1 MNTQD
6 NLNLDVEYL
15 EVVTCTY
22 SELSKIK
29 KPTNGR
35 LYHTSDT
42 NEFYFDW
49 NNKRHKLSVFTTD
62 KSESSDV
69 VKKSELGAW
78 LKENNYITN
87 LSLTDALVDVIG
99 SPIENIITKQ
109 ALENYSKNYL
119 LTKEE
124 LNLLNKPLNL
134 IEDIKTLKGTNETL
148 FSYCE
153 GLANKINEVRTIAN
167 DKISSGELDT
177 RLNDYIKKSLA
188 DSLYLSKD
196 AAGELYI
203 DEEEFVEKLKGYVT
217 NEQLTKSLK
226 PYQKVSE
233 ADLKYAT
240 KSDSDNKYLQKSV
253 ASKTYATKSEVSNTY
268 ETKEGVDEK
277 LSGYVKQEDTA
288 DFAKKSDV
296 ESSYVRKEELGKYET
311 KSNAGNRLSTF
322 AKMDWVNEYFTQK
335 TDLKRILND
344 YATKEYVANQLSIYT
359 TNESVDDKI
368 SQTNR
373 QIIDTNN
380 KFANYATK
388 SQLQSVIDTIPS
400 KGEISS
406 TYVTKDELNTRISN
420 LESYSN
426 VDEKLK
432 GYVTKEELNGKETSI
447 KNEIVGVKNKLSDY
461 ATKSQLQTKL
471 EKYITKSVADS
482 TYLTTQKL
490 NDRLSDYE
498 KSSDVDAKLNGL
510 ATKEYVDDKIS
521 GVSGEIVGVK
531 NKLSDYV
538 TKSQLQTKLEGYITK
553 SESKSSFVTP
563 QVLNDK
569 LSVYEKT
576 SDVDEKLNE
585 YTKNEEFARR
595 LKEYLTKTQISDTY
609 VSKGS
614 LKDYVKKSDVDFET
628 FAKKIWVDEYYMK
641 KFKLS
646 DYLKADDIFEIFL
659 QKSVADEVYLKKND
673 AEKTYAKIVDIIGL
687 ATSDAVTREE
697 SKVFAKKVW
706 VDEYFVRKGQIDGIQ
721 NATVLSRE
729 FETES
734 DLKNS
739 EKNIKQGFYYLT
751 SDQVLMVAIDDG
763 NGGKMFINITNLEA
777 GFALYFGGDDVNW

>member
-22 SELSKIK
+22 SELCKIK

-78 LKENNYITN
+78 LKKNNYITN
-87 LSLTDALVDVIG
+87 LSLTDALIDVIG

-124 LNLLNKPLNL
+124 LNLLNEPLNL
-134 IEDIKTLKGTNETL
+134 INEIESLKSTDKTL
-148 FSYCE
+148 FSFCE
-153 GLANKINEVRTIAN
+153 RLANQVNEIRSIAN

-177 RLNDYIKKSLA
+177 KLGEYVKKSLA
-188 DSLYLSKD
+188 DSIYLSKED
-196 AAGELYI
+196 AGQLYI

-217 NEQLTKSLK
+217 DKQLTESLK
-226 PYQKVSE
+226 PYQKKSE
-233 ADLKYAT
+233 ADSKYAT
-240 KSDSDNKYLQKSV
+240 KSDSDNKYLQKSA

-268 ETKEGVDEK
+268 ETKKGVDEK

-288 DFAKKSDV
+288 NFAKKSDV
-296 ESSYVRKEELGKYET
+296 ESSYVKKEELSKYET
-311 KSNAGNRLSTF
+311 KSGADDKLTPF
-322 AKMDWVNEYFTQK
+322 AKKVWVNQYFTQK

-344 YATKEYVANQLSIYT
+344 YATKEYIVNQLSTYA
-359 TNESVDDKI
+359 TNKSVDDKI
-368 SQTNR
+368 AQTNR
-373 QIIDTNN
+373 EIIDIEN
-380 KFANYATK
+380 KFAKYVTK
-388 SQLQSVIDTIPS
+388 SQLDS
-400 KGEISS
+400 KVAGF
-406 TYVTKDELNTRISN
+406 VTKN
-420 LESYSN
+420 Y
-426 VDEKLK
+426 
-432 GYVTKEELNGKETSI
+432 
-447 KNEIVGVKNKLSDY
+447 
-461 ATKSQLQTKL
+461 
-471 EKYITKSVADS
+471 ADS
-482 TYLTTQKL
+482 TYLTTKKL
-490 NDRLSDYE
+490 NDR
-498 KSSDVDAKLNGL
+498 
-510 ATKEYVDDKIS
+510 
-521 GVSGEIVGVK
+521 
-531 NKLSDYV
+531 
-538 TKSQLQTKLEGYITK
+538 
-553 SESKSSFVTP
+553 
-563 QVLNDK
+563 

-576 SDVDEKLNE
+576 SDVDDKLNE

-609 VSKGS
+609 VSKSS
-614 LKDYVKKSDVDFET
+614 LKDYVKKSDVDFEA

-659 QKSVADEVYLKKND
+659 QKSMADEVYLKKND

-687 ATSDAVTREE
+687 ATSDVVTREE
-697 SKVFAKKVW
+697 SKAFAKKVW
-706 VDEYFVRKGQIDGIQ
+706 VDEYYMRKGQIEGIK
-721 NATVLSRE
+721 NAMVLSQE
-729 FETES
+729 FETER
-734 DLKNS
+734 DLRNS
-739 EKNIKQGFYYLT
+739 ERNIQQGFYYLT
-751 SDQVLMVAIDDG
+751 KDKILMVAIDDG
-763 NGGKMFINITNLEA
+763 NGGKIFVDVTNLET
-777 GFALYFGGDDVNW
+777 GLFLYFGGDDVNW

>member
-22 SELSKIK
+22 SELCKIK

-78 LKENNYITN
+78 LKKNNYITN
-87 LSLTDALVDVIG
+87 LSLTDALIDVIG

-134 IEDIKTLKGTNETL
+134 INEIESLKSTDKTL
-148 FSYCE
+148 FSFCE
-153 GLANKINEVRTIAN
+153 RLANQVNEIRSIAN

-177 RLNDYIKKSLA
+177 KLGEYVKKSLA
-188 DSLYLSKD
+188 DSIYLSKED
-196 AAGELYI
+196 AGQLYI

-217 NEQLTKSLK
+217 DKQLTESLK
-226 PYQKVSE
+226 PYQKKSE
-233 ADLKYAT
+233 ADSKYVT
-240 KSDSDNKYLQKSV
+240 KSDLDNKYLQKSA

-288 DFAKKSDV
+288 NFAKKSDV
-296 ESSYVRKEELGKYET
+296 ESSYVKKEELSKYET
-311 KSNAGNRLSTF
+311 KSGVDNKLTPF
-322 AKMDWVNEYFTQK
+322 AKKVWVNEYFTQK

-344 YATKEYVANQLSIYT
+344 YATKEYIVNQLSTYA
-359 TNESVDDKI
+359 TNKSVDDKI
-368 SQTNR
+368 AQTNR
-373 QIIDTNN
+373 EIIDIEN
-380 KFANYATK
+380 KFAKYVTK
-388 SQLQSVIDTIPS
+388 SQLDS
-400 KGEISS
+400 KVAGF
-406 TYVTKDELNTRISN
+406 
-420 LESYSN
+420 
-426 VDEKLK
+426 
-432 GYVTKEELNGKETSI
+432 
-447 KNEIVGVKNKLSDY
+447 
-461 ATKSQLQTKL
+461 
-471 EKYITKSVADS
+471 ITKSYADS
-482 TYLTTQKL
+482 TYLTTKKL
-490 NDRLSDYE
+490 NDR
-498 KSSDVDAKLNGL
+498 
-510 ATKEYVDDKIS
+510 
-521 GVSGEIVGVK
+521 
-531 NKLSDYV
+531 
-538 TKSQLQTKLEGYITK
+538 
-553 SESKSSFVTP
+553 
-563 QVLNDK
+563 

-576 SDVDEKLNE
+576 SDVDDKLNE

-609 VSKGS
+609 VSKSS
-614 LKDYVKKSDVDFET
+614 LKDYVKKSDVDFEA

-659 QKSVADEVYLKKND
+659 QKSMADEVYLKKND

-687 ATSDAVTREE
+687 ATSDVVTREE
-697 SKVFAKKVW
+697 SKAFAKKVW
-706 VDEYFVRKGQIDGIQ
+706 VDEYYMRKGQIEGIK
-721 NATVLSRE
+721 NAMVLSQE
-729 FETES
+729 FETEK
-734 DLKNS
+734 DLRNS
-739 EKNIKQGFYYLT
+739 ERNIQQGFYYLT
-751 SDQVLMVAIDDG
+751 KDKILMVAIDDG
-763 NGGKMFINITNLEA
+763 NGGKIFVDVTNLET
-777 GFALYFGGDDVNW
+777 GLFLYFGGDDVNW

>member
-22 SELSKIK
+22 SELCKIK

-78 LKENNYITN
+78 LKKNNYITN
-87 LSLTDALVDVIG
+87 LSLTDALIDVIG

-124 LNLLNKPLNL
+124 LNLLNEPLNL
-134 IEDIKTLKGTNETL
+134 INEIESLKSTDKTL
-148 FSYCE
+148 FSFCE
-153 GLANKINEVRTIAN
+153 RLANQVNEIRSIAN

-177 RLNDYIKKSLA
+177 KLGEYVKKSLA
-188 DSLYLSKD
+188 DSIYLSKED
-196 AAGELYI
+196 AGQLYI

-217 NEQLTKSLK
+217 NEQLTESLK
-226 PYQKVSE
+226 PYQKKSE
-233 ADLKYAT
+233 ADSKYAT

-268 ETKEGVDEK
+268 ETKKGVDEK

-288 DFAKKSDV
+288 NFVKKSDV
-296 ESSYVRKEELGKYET
+296 ESSYVKKEELSKYET
-311 KSNAGNRLSTF
+311 KSGADDKLTPF
-322 AKMDWVNEYFTQK
+322 AKKVWVNQYFTQK

-344 YATKEYVANQLSIYT
+344 YATKEYIVNQLSTYA
-359 TNESVDDKI
+359 TNKSVDDKI
-368 SQTNR
+368 AQTNR
-373 QIIDTNN
+373 EIIDIEN
-380 KFANYATK
+380 KFAKYVTK
-388 SQLQSVIDTIPS
+388 SQLDS
-400 KGEISS
+400 KVAGF
-406 TYVTKDELNTRISN
+406 VTK
-420 LESYSN
+420 SY
-426 VDEKLK
+426 
-432 GYVTKEELNGKETSI
+432 
-447 KNEIVGVKNKLSDY
+447 
-461 ATKSQLQTKL
+461 
-471 EKYITKSVADS
+471 ADS
-482 TYLTTQKL
+482 TYLTTKKL
-490 NDRLSDYE
+490 NDR
-498 KSSDVDAKLNGL
+498 
-510 ATKEYVDDKIS
+510 
-521 GVSGEIVGVK
+521 
-531 NKLSDYV
+531 
-538 TKSQLQTKLEGYITK
+538 
-553 SESKSSFVTP
+553 
-563 QVLNDK
+563 

-576 SDVDEKLNE
+576 SDVDDKLNE

-609 VSKGS
+609 VSKSS
-614 LKDYVKKSDVDFET
+614 LKDYVKKSDVDFEA
-628 FAKKIWVDEYYMK
+628 FAKKVWVDEYYMK

-659 QKSVADEVYLKKND
+659 QKSMADEVYLKKND

-687 ATSDAVTREE
+687 AKNDVITREE
-697 SKVFAKKVW
+697 SKAFAKKVW
-706 VDEYFVRKGQIDGIQ
+706 VDEYYMRKGQIEGIK
-721 NATVLSRE
+721 NAMVLSQE
-729 FETES
+729 FETER
-734 DLKNS
+734 DLRNS
-739 EKNIKQGFYYLT
+739 ERNIQQGFYYLT
-751 SDQVLMVAIDDG
+751 KDKILMVAIDDG
-763 NGGKMFINITNLEA
+763 NGGKIFVDVTNLET
-777 GFALYFGGDDVNW
+777 GLFLYFGGDDVNW

>member
-22 SELSKIK
+22 SELCKIK

-78 LKENNYITN
+78 LKKNNYITN
-87 LSLTDALVDVIG
+87 LSLTDALIDVIG

-134 IEDIKTLKGTNETL
+134 IEDIESLKSTDKTL
-148 FSYCE
+148 FSYYE
-153 GLANKINEVRTIAN
+153 GLANQVNEVRTIAN

-177 RLNDYIKKSLA
+177 KLGEYVKKSLA
-188 DSLYLSKD
+188 DSIYLSKED
-196 AAGELYI
+196 AGQLYI

-217 NEQLTKSLK
+217 DKQLTESLK
-226 PYQKVSE
+226 PYQKKSE
-233 ADLKYAT
+233 ADSKYAT

-268 ETKEGVDEK
+268 ETKEGVDKK

-296 ESSYVRKEELGKYET
+296 ESSYVKKEELSKYET
-311 KSNAGNRLSTF
+311 KSGADNKLTPF
-322 AKMDWVNEYFTQK
+322 AKKVWVNDYFTQK

-344 YATKEYVANQLSIYT
+344 YATKEYIVNQLSTYA
-359 TNESVDDKI
+359 TNKSVDDKI
-368 SQTNR
+368 AQTNR
-373 QIIDTNN
+373 EIIDIEN
-380 KFANYATK
+380 KFAKYVTK
-388 SQLQSVIDTIPS
+388 SQLDS
-400 KGEISS
+400 KVAGF
-406 TYVTKDELNTRISN
+406 VTK
-420 LESYSN
+420 SY
-426 VDEKLK
+426 
-432 GYVTKEELNGKETSI
+432 
-447 KNEIVGVKNKLSDY
+447 
-461 ATKSQLQTKL
+461 
-471 EKYITKSVADS
+471 ADS
-482 TYLTTQKL
+482 TYLTTKKL
-490 NDRLSDYE
+490 NDR
-498 KSSDVDAKLNGL
+498 
-510 ATKEYVDDKIS
+510 
-521 GVSGEIVGVK
+521 
-531 NKLSDYV
+531 
-538 TKSQLQTKLEGYITK
+538 
-553 SESKSSFVTP
+553 
-563 QVLNDK
+563 

-576 SDVDEKLNE
+576 SDVDDKLNE

-609 VSKGS
+609 VSKSS
-614 LKDYVKKSDVDFET
+614 LKDYVKKSDVDFEA

-659 QKSVADEVYLKKND
+659 QKSMADEVYLKKND

-687 ATSDAVTREE
+687 AKNDVITREE
-697 SKVFAKKVW
+697 SKAFAKKVW
-706 VDEYFVRKGQIDGIQ
+706 VDEYYMRKGQIEGIK
-721 NATVLSRE
+721 NAMVLSQE
-729 FETES
+729 FETER
-734 DLKNS
+734 DLRNS
-739 EKNIKQGFYYLT
+739 ERNIQQGFYYLT
-751 SDQVLMVAIDDG
+751 KDKILMVAIDDG
-763 NGGKMFINITNLEA
+763 NGGKIFVDVTNLET
-777 GFALYFGGDDVNW
+777 GLVLYFGGDDVNW

>member
-22 SELSKIK
+22 SELCKIK

-78 LKENNYITN
+78 LKKNNYITN
-87 LSLTDALVDVIG
+87 LSLTDALIDVIG

-124 LNLLNKPLNL
+124 LNLLNEPLNL
-134 IEDIKTLKGTNETL
+134 INEIKSTDKTL

-153 GLANKINEVRTIAN
+153 GLANKINEVRSIAN
-167 DKISSGELDT
+167 DKISSGKLDT
-177 RLNDYIKKSLA
+177 KLGEYVKKSLA
-188 DSLYLSKD
+188 DSIYLSKED
-196 AAGELYI
+196 AGQLYI

-217 NEQLTKSLK
+217 NEQLTESLK
-226 PYQKVSE
+226 PYQKKSE
-233 ADLKYAT
+233 ADSKYAT

-296 ESSYVRKEELGKYET
+296 ESSYVKKEELSKYET
-311 KSNAGNRLSTF
+311 KSGADDKLTPF
-322 AKMDWVNEYFTQK
+322 AKKVWVNQYFTQK

-344 YATKEYVANQLSIYT
+344 YATKEYIVNQLSTYA
-359 TNESVDDKI
+359 TNKSVDDKI
-368 SQTNR
+368 AQTNR
-373 QIIDTNN
+373 GIIDIEN
-380 KFANYATK
+380 KFAKYVTK
-388 SQLQSVIDTIPS
+388 SQLDS
-400 KGEISS
+400 KVAGF
-406 TYVTKDELNTRISN
+406 VTK
-420 LESYSN
+420 
-426 VDEKLK
+426 
-432 GYVTKEELNGKETSI
+432 
-447 KNEIVGVKNKLSDY
+447 SD
-461 ATKSQLQTKL
+461 
-471 EKYITKSVADS
+471 ADS
-482 TYLTTQKL
+482 TYLTTKKL
-490 NDRLSDYE
+490 NDR
-498 KSSDVDAKLNGL
+498 
-510 ATKEYVDDKIS
+510 
-521 GVSGEIVGVK
+521 
-531 NKLSDYV
+531 
-538 TKSQLQTKLEGYITK
+538 
-553 SESKSSFVTP
+553 
-563 QVLNDK
+563 

-576 SDVDEKLNE
+576 SDVDDKLNE

-609 VSKGS
+609 VSKSS
-614 LKDYVKKSDVDFET
+614 LKDYVKKSDVDFEA
-628 FAKKIWVDEYYMK
+628 FAKKLWVDEYYMK

-659 QKSVADEVYLKKND
+659 QKSMADEVYLKKND

-687 ATSDAVTREE
+687 ATSDAITREE
-697 SKVFAKKVW
+697 SKAFAKKIW
-706 VDEYFVRKGQIDGIQ
+706 VDEYYMRKGQIEGIK
-721 NATVLSRE
+721 NAMVLSQE
-729 FETES
+729 FETER
-734 DLKNS
+734 DLRNS
-739 EKNIKQGFYYLT
+739 ERNIQQGFYYLT
-751 SDQVLMVAIDDG
+751 KDKILMVAIDDG
-763 NGGKMFINITNLEA
+763 NGGKIFVDVTNLET
-777 GFALYFGGDDVNW
+777 GLVLYFGGDDVNW

>member
-22 SELSKIK
+22 SELCKIK

-78 LKENNYITN
+78 LKKNNYITN
-87 LSLTDALVDVIG
+87 LSLTDALIDVIG

-124 LNLLNKPLNL
+124 LNLLNEPLNL
-134 IEDIKTLKGTNETL
+134 INEIESLKSTDKTL
-148 FSYCE
+148 FSFCE
-153 GLANKINEVRTIAN
+153 RLANQVNEIRSIAN

-177 RLNDYIKKSLA
+177 KLGEYVKKSLA
-188 DSLYLSKD
+188 DSIYLSKED
-196 AAGELYI
+196 AGQLYI

-217 NEQLTKSLK
+217 DKQLTESLK
-226 PYQKVSE
+226 PYQKKSE
-233 ADLKYAT
+233 ADSKYAT

-296 ESSYVRKEELGKYET
+296 ESSYVKKEELSKYET
-311 KSNAGNRLSTF
+311 KSGADDKLTPF
-322 AKMDWVNEYFTQK
+322 AKKVWVNEYFTQK

-344 YATKEYVANQLSIYT
+344 YATKEYIVNQLSTYA
-359 TNESVDDKI
+359 TNKSVDDKI
-368 SQTNR
+368 AQTNR
-373 QIIDTNN
+373 EIIDIEN
-380 KFANYATK
+380 KFAKYVTK
-388 SQLQSVIDTIPS
+388 SQLDS
-400 KGEISS
+400 KVAGF
-406 TYVTKDELNTRISN
+406 VTK
-420 LESYSN
+420 SY
-426 VDEKLK
+426 
-432 GYVTKEELNGKETSI
+432 
-447 KNEIVGVKNKLSDY
+447 
-461 ATKSQLQTKL
+461 
-471 EKYITKSVADS
+471 ADS
-482 TYLTTQKL
+482 TYLTTKKL
-490 NDRLSDYE
+490 NDR
-498 KSSDVDAKLNGL
+498 
-510 ATKEYVDDKIS
+510 
-521 GVSGEIVGVK
+521 
-531 NKLSDYV
+531 
-538 TKSQLQTKLEGYITK
+538 
-553 SESKSSFVTP
+553 
-563 QVLNDK
+563 

-576 SDVDEKLNE
+576 SDVDDKLNE

-609 VSKGS
+609 VSKSS
-614 LKDYVKKSDVDFET
+614 LKDYVKKSDVDFEA

-659 QKSVADEVYLKKND
+659 QKSMADEVYLKKND

-687 ATSDAVTREE
+687 ATSDVVTREE
-697 SKVFAKKVW
+697 SKAFAKKVW
-706 VDEYFVRKGQIDGIQ
+706 VDEYYMRKGQIEGIK
-721 NATVLSRE
+721 NAMVLSQE
-729 FETES
+729 FETER
-734 DLKNS
+734 DLRNS
-739 EKNIKQGFYYLT
+739 ERNIQQGFYYLT
-751 SDQVLMVAIDDG
+751 KDKILMVAIDDG
-763 NGGKMFINITNLEA
+763 NGGKIFVDVTNLET
-777 GFALYFGGDDVNW
+777 GLFLYFGGDDVNW

>member
-22 SELSKIK
+22 SELCKIK

-78 LKENNYITN
+78 LKKNNYITN
-87 LSLTDALVDVIG
+87 LSLTDALIDVIG

-124 LNLLNKPLNL
+124 LNLLNEPLNL
-134 IEDIKTLKGTNETL
+134 INEIESLKSTDKTL
-148 FSYCE
+148 FSFCE
-153 GLANKINEVRTIAN
+153 RLANQVNEIRSIAN

-177 RLNDYIKKSLA
+177 KLGEYVKKSLA
-188 DSLYLSKD
+188 DSIYLSKED
-196 AAGELYI
+196 AGQLYI

-217 NEQLTKSLK
+217 NEQLTESLK
-226 PYQKVSE
+226 PYQKKSE
-233 ADLKYAT
+233 ADSKYAT

-296 ESSYVRKEELGKYET
+296 ESSYVKKEELSKYET
-311 KSNAGNRLSTF
+311 KSGADDKLTPF
-322 AKMDWVNEYFTQK
+322 AKKVWVNQYFTQK

-344 YATKEYVANQLSIYT
+344 YATKEYIVNQLSTYA
-359 TNESVDDKI
+359 TNKSVDDKI
-368 SQTNR
+368 AQTNR
-373 QIIDTNN
+373 EIINIEN
-380 KFANYATK
+380 KFAKYVTK
-388 SQLQSVIDTIPS
+388 SQLDS
-400 KGEISS
+400 KVAGF
-406 TYVTKDELNTRISN
+406 VTK
-420 LESYSN
+420 
-426 VDEKLK
+426 
-432 GYVTKEELNGKETSI
+432 
-447 KNEIVGVKNKLSDY
+447 SD
-461 ATKSQLQTKL
+461 
-471 EKYITKSVADS
+471 ADS
-482 TYLTTQKL
+482 TYLTTKKL
-490 NDRLSDYE
+490 NDR
-498 KSSDVDAKLNGL
+498 
-510 ATKEYVDDKIS
+510 
-521 GVSGEIVGVK
+521 
-531 NKLSDYV
+531 
-538 TKSQLQTKLEGYITK
+538 
-553 SESKSSFVTP
+553 
-563 QVLNDK
+563 

-576 SDVDEKLNE
+576 SDVDDKLNE

-609 VSKGS
+609 VSKSS
-614 LKDYVKKSDVDFET
+614 LKDYVKKSDVDFEA

-659 QKSVADEVYLKKND
+659 QKSMADEVYLKKND

-687 ATSDAVTREE
+687 AKNDVITREE
-697 SKVFAKKVW
+697 SKAFAKKVW
-706 VDEYFVRKGQIDGIQ
+706 VDEYYMRKGQIEGIK
-721 NATVLSRE
+721 NAMVLSQE
-729 FETES
+729 FETER
-734 DLKNS
+734 DLRNS
-739 EKNIKQGFYYLT
+739 ERNIQQGFYYLT
-751 SDQVLMVAIDDG
+751 KDKILMVAIDDG
-763 NGGKMFINITNLEA
+763 NGGKIFVDVTNLET
-777 GFALYFGGDDVNW
+777 GLVLYFGGDDVNW

>member
-22 SELSKIK
+22 SELCKIK

-78 LKENNYITN
+78 LKKNNYITN
-87 LSLTDALVDVIG
+87 LSLTDALIDVIG

-124 LNLLNKPLNL
+124 LNLLNEPLNL
-134 IEDIKTLKGTNETL
+134 INEIESLKSTDKTL
-148 FSYCE
+148 FSFCE
-153 GLANKINEVRTIAN
+153 RLANQVNEIRSIAN

-177 RLNDYIKKSLA
+177 KLGEYVKKSLA
-188 DSLYLSKD
+188 DSIYLSKED
-196 AAGELYI
+196 AGQLYI

-217 NEQLTKSLK
+217 NEQLTESLK
-226 PYQKVSE
+226 PYQKKSE
-233 ADLKYAT
+233 ADSKYAT

-268 ETKEGVDEK
+268 ETKKGVDEK

-288 DFAKKSDV
+288 NFAKKSDV
-296 ESSYVRKEELGKYET
+296 ESSYVKKEELSKYET
-311 KSNAGNRLSTF
+311 KSGADNKLTPF
-322 AKMDWVNEYFTQK
+322 AKKVWVNQYFTQK

-344 YATKEYVANQLSIYT
+344 YATKEYIVNQLSTYA
-359 TNESVDDKI
+359 TNKSVDDKI
-368 SQTNR
+368 AQTNR
-373 QIIDTNN
+373 EIIDIEN
-380 KFANYATK
+380 KFAKYVTK
-388 SQLQSVIDTIPS
+388 SQLDS
-400 KGEISS
+400 KVAGF
-406 TYVTKDELNTRISN
+406 VTK
-420 LESYSN
+420 SY
-426 VDEKLK
+426 
-432 GYVTKEELNGKETSI
+432 
-447 KNEIVGVKNKLSDY
+447 
-461 ATKSQLQTKL
+461 
-471 EKYITKSVADS
+471 ADS
-482 TYLTTQKL
+482 TYLTTKKL
-490 NDRLSDYE
+490 NDR
-498 KSSDVDAKLNGL
+498 
-510 ATKEYVDDKIS
+510 
-521 GVSGEIVGVK
+521 
-531 NKLSDYV
+531 
-538 TKSQLQTKLEGYITK
+538 
-553 SESKSSFVTP
+553 
-563 QVLNDK
+563 

-576 SDVDEKLNE
+576 SDVDDKLNE

-609 VSKGS
+609 VSKSS
-614 LKDYVKKSDVDFET
+614 LKDYVKKSDVDFEA
-628 FAKKIWVDEYYMK
+628 FAKKVWVDEYYMK

-659 QKSVADEVYLKKND
+659 QKSMADEVYLKKND

-687 ATSDAVTREE
+687 AKNDVITREE
-697 SKVFAKKVW
+697 SKAFAKKVW
-706 VDEYFVRKGQIDGIQ
+706 VDEYYMRKGQIEGIK
-721 NATVLSRE
+721 NAMVLSQE
-729 FETES
+729 FETER
-734 DLKNS
+734 DLRNS
-739 EKNIKQGFYYLT
+739 ERNIQQGFYYLT
-751 SDQVLMVAIDDG
+751 KDKILMVAIDDG
-763 NGGKMFINITNLEA
+763 NGGKIFVDVTNLET
-777 GFALYFGGDDVNW
+777 GLVLYFGGDDVNW

>member
-22 SELSKIK
+22 SELCKIK

-78 LKENNYITN
+78 LKKNNYITN
-87 LSLTDALVDVIG
+87 LSLTDALIDVIG

-124 LNLLNKPLNL
+124 LNLLNEPLNL
-134 IEDIKTLKGTNETL
+134 INEIESLKSTDKTL
-148 FSYCE
+148 FSFCE
-153 GLANKINEVRTIAN
+153 RLANQVNEIRSIAN

-177 RLNDYIKKSLA
+177 KLGEYVKKSLA
-188 DSLYLSKD
+188 DSIYLSKED
-196 AAGELYI
+196 AGQLYI
-203 DEEEFVEKLKGYVT
+203 DEKEFVEKLKGYVT
-217 NEQLTKSLK
+217 DKQLTESLK
-226 PYQKVSE
+226 PYQKKSE
-233 ADLKYAT
+233 ADSKYVT
-240 KSDSDNKYLQKSV
+240 KSDLDNKYLQKSA

-288 DFAKKSDV
+288 NFAKKSDV
-296 ESSYVRKEELGKYET
+296 ESSYVKKEELSKYET
-311 KSNAGNRLSTF
+311 KSGADDKLTPF
-322 AKMDWVNEYFTQK
+322 AKKVWVNQYFTQK

-344 YATKEYVANQLSIYT
+344 YATKEYIVNQLSTYA
-359 TNESVDDKI
+359 TNKSVDDKI
-368 SQTNR
+368 AQTNR
-373 QIIDTNN
+373 EIIDIEN
-380 KFANYATK
+380 KFAKYVTK
-388 SQLQSVIDTIPS
+388 SQLDS
-400 KGEISS
+400 KVAGF
-406 TYVTKDELNTRISN
+406 VTK
-420 LESYSN
+420 SY
-426 VDEKLK
+426 
-432 GYVTKEELNGKETSI
+432 
-447 KNEIVGVKNKLSDY
+447 
-461 ATKSQLQTKL
+461 
-471 EKYITKSVADS
+471 ADS
-482 TYLTTQKL
+482 TYLTTKKL
-490 NDRLSDYE
+490 NDR
-498 KSSDVDAKLNGL
+498 
-510 ATKEYVDDKIS
+510 
-521 GVSGEIVGVK
+521 
-531 NKLSDYV
+531 
-538 TKSQLQTKLEGYITK
+538 
-553 SESKSSFVTP
+553 
-563 QVLNDK
+563 

-576 SDVDEKLNE
+576 SDVDDKLNE

-609 VSKGS
+609 VSKSS
-614 LKDYVKKSDVDFET
+614 LKDYVKKSDVDFEA

-659 QKSVADEVYLKKND
+659 QKSMADEVYLKKND

-687 ATSDAVTREE
+687 ATSDVVTREE
-697 SKVFAKKVW
+697 SKAFAKKVW
-706 VDEYFVRKGQIDGIQ
+706 VDEYYMRKGQIEGIK
-721 NATVLSRE
+721 NAMVLSQE
-729 FETES
+729 FETER
-734 DLKNS
+734 DLRNS
-739 EKNIKQGFYYLT
+739 ERNIQQGFYYLT
-751 SDQVLMVAIDDG
+751 KDKILMVAIDDG
-763 NGGKMFINITNLEA
+763 NGGKIFVDVTNLET
-777 GFALYFGGDDVNW
+777 GLVLYFGGDDVNW

>member
-22 SELSKIK
+22 SELCKIK

-78 LKENNYITN
+78 LKKNNYITN
-87 LSLTDALVDVIG
+87 LSLTDALIDVIG

-124 LNLLNKPLNL
+124 LNLLNEPLNL
-134 IEDIKTLKGTNETL
+134 INEIESLKSTDKTL
-148 FSYCE
+148 FSFCE
-153 GLANKINEVRTIAN
+153 RLANQVNEIRSIAN

-177 RLNDYIKKSLA
+177 KLGEYVKKSLA
-188 DSLYLSKD
+188 DSIYLSKED
-196 AAGELYI
+196 AGQLYI

-217 NEQLTKSLK
+217 DKQLTESLK
-226 PYQKVSE
+226 PYQKKSE
-233 ADLKYAT
+233 ADSKYAT
-240 KSDSDNKYLQKSV
+240 KSDSDNKYLQKSA

-288 DFAKKSDV
+288 NFAKKSDV
-296 ESSYVRKEELGKYET
+296 ESSYVKKEELSKYET
-311 KSNAGNRLSTF
+311 KSGADYKLTPF
-322 AKMDWVNEYFTQK
+322 AKKVWVNEYFTQK

-344 YATKEYVANQLSIYT
+344 YATKEYIVNQLSTYA
-359 TNESVDDKI
+359 TNKSVDDKI
-368 SQTNR
+368 AQTNR
-373 QIIDTNN
+373 EIIDIEN
-380 KFANYATK
+380 KFAKYVTK
-388 SQLQSVIDTIPS
+388 SQLDS
-400 KGEISS
+400 KVAGF
-406 TYVTKDELNTRISN
+406 VTK
-420 LESYSN
+420 SY
-426 VDEKLK
+426 
-432 GYVTKEELNGKETSI
+432 
-447 KNEIVGVKNKLSDY
+447 
-461 ATKSQLQTKL
+461 
-471 EKYITKSVADS
+471 ADS
-482 TYLTTQKL
+482 TYLTTKKL
-490 NDRLSDYE
+490 NDR
-498 KSSDVDAKLNGL
+498 
-510 ATKEYVDDKIS
+510 
-521 GVSGEIVGVK
+521 
-531 NKLSDYV
+531 
-538 TKSQLQTKLEGYITK
+538 
-553 SESKSSFVTP
+553 
-563 QVLNDK
+563 

-576 SDVDEKLNE
+576 SDVDDKLNE

-609 VSKGS
+609 VSKSS
-614 LKDYVKKSDVDFET
+614 LKDYVKKSDVDFEA

-659 QKSVADEVYLKKND
+659 QKSMADEVYLKKND

-687 ATSDAVTREE
+687 ATSDVVTREE
-697 SKVFAKKVW
+697 SKAFAKKVW
-706 VDEYFVRKGQIDGIQ
+706 VDEYYMRKGQIEGIK
-721 NATVLSRE
+721 NAMVLSQE
-729 FETES
+729 FETER
-734 DLKNS
+734 DLRNS
-739 EKNIKQGFYYLT
+739 ERNIQQGFYYLT
-751 SDQVLMVAIDDG
+751 KDKILMVAIDDG
-763 NGGKMFINITNLEA
+763 NGGKIFVDVTNLET
-777 GFALYFGGDDVNW
+777 GLFLYFGGDDVNW

>member
-22 SELSKIK
+22 SELCKIK

-78 LKENNYITN
+78 LKKNNYITN
-87 LSLTDALVDVIG
+87 LSLTDALIDVIG

-124 LNLLNKPLNL
+124 LNLLNEPLNL
-134 IEDIKTLKGTNETL
+134 INEIESLKSTDKTL
-148 FSYCE
+148 FSFCE
-153 GLANKINEVRTIAN
+153 RLANQVNEIRSIAN

-177 RLNDYIKKSLA
+177 KLGEYVKKSLA
-188 DSLYLSKD
+188 DSIYLSKED
-196 AAGELYI
+196 AGQLYI

-217 NEQLTKSLK
+217 DKQLTESLK
-226 PYQKVSE
+226 PYQKKSE
-233 ADLKYAT
+233 ADSKYVT
-240 KSDSDNKYLQKSV
+240 KSDLDNKYLQKSA

-296 ESSYVRKEELGKYET
+296 ESSYVKKEELSKYET
-311 KSNAGNRLSTF
+311 KSGVDNKLTPF
-322 AKMDWVNEYFTQK
+322 AKKVWVNEYFTQK

-344 YATKEYVANQLSIYT
+344 YATKEYIVNQLSTYA
-359 TNESVDDKI
+359 TNKSVDDKI
-368 SQTNR
+368 AQTNR
-373 QIIDTNN
+373 EIIDIEN
-380 KFANYATK
+380 KFAKYVTK
-388 SQLQSVIDTIPS
+388 SQLDS
-400 KGEISS
+400 KVAGF
-406 TYVTKDELNTRISN
+406 VTK
-420 LESYSN
+420 SY
-426 VDEKLK
+426 
-432 GYVTKEELNGKETSI
+432 
-447 KNEIVGVKNKLSDY
+447 
-461 ATKSQLQTKL
+461 
-471 EKYITKSVADS
+471 ADS
-482 TYLTTQKL
+482 TYLTTKKL
-490 NDRLSDYE
+490 NDR
-498 KSSDVDAKLNGL
+498 
-510 ATKEYVDDKIS
+510 
-521 GVSGEIVGVK
+521 
-531 NKLSDYV
+531 
-538 TKSQLQTKLEGYITK
+538 
-553 SESKSSFVTP
+553 
-563 QVLNDK
+563 

-576 SDVDEKLNE
+576 SDVDDKLNE

-609 VSKGS
+609 VSKSS
-614 LKDYVKKSDVDFET
+614 LKDYVKKSDVDFEA

-659 QKSVADEVYLKKND
+659 QKSMADEVYLKKND

-687 ATSDAVTREE
+687 ATSDVVTREE
-697 SKVFAKKVW
+697 SKAFAKKVW
-706 VDEYFVRKGQIDGIQ
+706 VDEYYMRKGQIEGIK
-721 NATVLSRE
+721 NAMVLSQE
-729 FETES
+729 FETER
-734 DLKNS
+734 DLRNS
-739 EKNIKQGFYYLT
+739 ERNIQQGFYYLT
-751 SDQVLMVAIDDG
+751 KDKILMVAIDDG
-763 NGGKMFINITNLEA
+763 NGGKIFVDVTNLET
-777 GFALYFGGDDVNW
+777 GLFLYFGGDDVNW

>member
-22 SELSKIK
+22 SELCKIK

-78 LKENNYITN
+78 LKKNNYITN
-87 LSLTDALVDVIG
+87 LSLTDALIDVIG

-124 LNLLNKPLNL
+124 LNLLNEPLNL
-134 IEDIKTLKGTNETL
+134 INEIESLKSTDKTL
-148 FSYCE
+148 FSFCE
-153 GLANKINEVRTIAN
+153 RLANQVNEIRSIAN

-177 RLNDYIKKSLA
+177 KLGEYVKKSLA
-188 DSLYLSKD
+188 DSIYLSKED
-196 AAGELYI
+196 AGQLYI

-217 NEQLTKSLK
+217 DKQLTESLK
-226 PYQKVSE
+226 PYQKKSE
-233 ADLKYAT
+233 ADSKYAT
-240 KSDSDNKYLQKSV
+240 KSDLDNKYLQKSA

-268 ETKEGVDEK
+268 ETKKGVDEK

-288 DFAKKSDV
+288 NFAKKSDV
-296 ESSYVRKEELGKYET
+296 ESSYVKKEELSKYET
-311 KSNAGNRLSTF
+311 KSGADDKLTPF
-322 AKMDWVNEYFTQK
+322 AKKVWVNEYFTQK

-344 YATKEYVANQLSIYT
+344 YATKEYIVNQLSTYA
-359 TNESVDDKI
+359 TNKSVDDKI
-368 SQTNR
+368 AQTNR
-373 QIIDTNN
+373 EIIDIEN
-380 KFANYATK
+380 KFAKYVTK
-388 SQLQSVIDTIPS
+388 SQLDS
-400 KGEISS
+400 KVAGF
-406 TYVTKDELNTRISN
+406 VTK
-420 LESYSN
+420 SY
-426 VDEKLK
+426 
-432 GYVTKEELNGKETSI
+432 
-447 KNEIVGVKNKLSDY
+447 
-461 ATKSQLQTKL
+461 
-471 EKYITKSVADS
+471 ADS
-482 TYLTTQKL
+482 TYLTTKKL
-490 NDRLSDYE
+490 NDR
-498 KSSDVDAKLNGL
+498 
-510 ATKEYVDDKIS
+510 
-521 GVSGEIVGVK
+521 
-531 NKLSDYV
+531 
-538 TKSQLQTKLEGYITK
+538 
-553 SESKSSFVTP
+553 
-563 QVLNDK
+563 

-576 SDVDEKLNE
+576 SDVDDKLNE

-609 VSKGS
+609 VSKSS
-614 LKDYVKKSDVDFET
+614 LKDYVKKSDVDFEA

-659 QKSVADEVYLKKND
+659 QKSIADEVYLKKND

-687 ATSDAVTREE
+687 ATSDVVTREE
-697 SKVFAKKVW
+697 SKAFAKKVW
-706 VDEYFVRKGQIDGIQ
+706 VDEYYMRKGQIEGIK
-721 NATVLSRE
+721 NAMVLSQE
-729 FETES
+729 FETER
-734 DLKNS
+734 DLRNS
-739 EKNIKQGFYYLT
+739 ERNIQQGFYYLT
-751 SDQVLMVAIDDG
+751 KDKILMVAIDDG
-763 NGGKMFINITNLEA
+763 NGGKIFVDVTNLET
-777 GFALYFGGDDVNW
+777 GLFLYFGGDDVNW

>member
-22 SELSKIK
+22 SELCKIK

-62 KSESSDV
+62 KNESSDV

-78 LKENNYITN
+78 LKKNNYITN
-87 LSLTDALVDVIG
+87 LSLTDALIDVIG

-124 LNLLNKPLNL
+124 LNLLNEPLNL
-134 IEDIKTLKGTNETL
+134 INEIKSTDKTL

-167 DKISSGELDT
+167 DKISSGKLDT

-188 DSLYLSKD
+188 DSIYLSKED
-196 AAGELYI
+196 AGQLYI

-217 NEQLTKSLK
+217 NEQLTESLK
-226 PYQKVSE
+226 PYQKKSE
-233 ADLKYAT
+233 ADSKYAT

-296 ESSYVRKEELGKYET
+296 ESSYVKKEELSKYET
-311 KSNAGNRLSTF
+311 KSGADDKLTPF
-322 AKMDWVNEYFTQK
+322 AKKVWVNQYFTQK

-344 YATKEYVANQLSIYT
+344 YATKEYIVNQLSTYA
-359 TNESVDDKI
+359 TNKSVDDKI
-368 SQTNR
+368 AQTNR
-373 QIIDTNN
+373 EIIDIEN
-380 KFANYATK
+380 KFAKYVTK
-388 SQLQSVIDTIPS
+388 SQLDS
-400 KGEISS
+400 KVAGF
-406 TYVTKDELNTRISN
+406 VTK
-420 LESYSN
+420 SY
-426 VDEKLK
+426 
-432 GYVTKEELNGKETSI
+432 
-447 KNEIVGVKNKLSDY
+447 
-461 ATKSQLQTKL
+461 
-471 EKYITKSVADS
+471 ADS
-482 TYLTTQKL
+482 TYLTTKKL
-490 NDRLSDYE
+490 NDR
-498 KSSDVDAKLNGL
+498 
-510 ATKEYVDDKIS
+510 
-521 GVSGEIVGVK
+521 
-531 NKLSDYV
+531 
-538 TKSQLQTKLEGYITK
+538 
-553 SESKSSFVTP
+553 
-563 QVLNDK
+563 

-576 SDVDEKLNE
+576 SDVDDKLNE

-609 VSKGS
+609 VSKSS
-614 LKDYVKKSDVDFET
+614 LKDYVKKSDVDFEA

-659 QKSVADEVYLKKND
+659 QKSMADEVYLKKND

-687 ATSDAVTREE
+687 AKNDVITREE
-697 SKVFAKKVW
+697 SKAFAKKVW
-706 VDEYFVRKGQIDGIQ
+706 VDEYYMRKGQIEGIK
-721 NATVLSRE
+721 NAMVLSQE
-729 FETES
+729 FETER
-734 DLKNS
+734 DLRNS
-739 EKNIKQGFYYLT
+739 ERNIQQGFYYLT
-751 SDQVLMVAIDDG
+751 KDKILMVAIDDG
-763 NGGKMFINITNLEA
+763 NGGKIFVDVTNLET
-777 GFALYFGGDDVNW
+777 GLVLYFGGDDVNW

>member
-22 SELSKIK
+22 SELCKIK

-35 LYHTSDT
+35 LYYTSDT

-78 LKENNYITN
+78 LKKNNYITN
-87 LSLTDALVDVIG
+87 LSLTDALIDVIG

-124 LNLLNKPLNL
+124 LNLLNEPLNL
-134 IEDIKTLKGTNETL
+134 INEIESLKSTDKTL
-148 FSYCE
+148 FSFCE
-153 GLANKINEVRTIAN
+153 RLANQVNEIRSIAN

-177 RLNDYIKKSLA
+177 KLGEYVKKSLA
-188 DSLYLSKD
+188 DSIYLSKED
-196 AAGELYI
+196 AGQLYI

-217 NEQLTKSLK
+217 DKQLTESLK
-226 PYQKVSE
+226 PYQKKSE
-233 ADLKYAT
+233 ADSKYAT

-288 DFAKKSDV
+288 NFAKKSDV
-296 ESSYVRKEELGKYET
+296 ESSYVKKEELSKYET
-311 KSNAGNRLSTF
+311 KSGADDKLTPF
-322 AKMDWVNEYFTQK
+322 AKKVWVNEYFTQK

-344 YATKEYVANQLSIYT
+344 YATKEYIVNQLSTYA
-359 TNESVDDKI
+359 TNKSVDDKI
-368 SQTNR
+368 AQTNR
-373 QIIDTNN
+373 EIIDIEN
-380 KFANYATK
+380 KFAKYVTK
-388 SQLQSVIDTIPS
+388 SQLDS
-400 KGEISS
+400 KVAGF
-406 TYVTKDELNTRISN
+406 VTK
-420 LESYSN
+420 SY
-426 VDEKLK
+426 
-432 GYVTKEELNGKETSI
+432 
-447 KNEIVGVKNKLSDY
+447 
-461 ATKSQLQTKL
+461 
-471 EKYITKSVADS
+471 ADS
-482 TYLTTQKL
+482 TYLTTKKL
-490 NDRLSDYE
+490 NDR
-498 KSSDVDAKLNGL
+498 
-510 ATKEYVDDKIS
+510 
-521 GVSGEIVGVK
+521 
-531 NKLSDYV
+531 
-538 TKSQLQTKLEGYITK
+538 
-553 SESKSSFVTP
+553 
-563 QVLNDK
+563 

-576 SDVDEKLNE
+576 SDVDDKLNE

-609 VSKGS
+609 VSKSS
-614 LKDYVKKSDVDFET
+614 LKDYVKKSDADFEA

-659 QKSVADEVYLKKND
+659 QKSMADEVYLKKND

-687 ATSDAVTREE
+687 ATSDVVTREE
-697 SKVFAKKVW
+697 SKAFAKKIW
-706 VDEYFVRKGQIDGIQ
+706 VDEYYMRKGQIEGIK
-721 NATVLSRE
+721 NAMVLSQE
-729 FETES
+729 FETER
-734 DLKNS
+734 DLRNS
-739 EKNIKQGFYYLT
+739 ERNIQQGFYYLT
-751 SDQVLMVAIDDG
+751 KDKILMVAIDDG
-763 NGGKMFINITNLEA
+763 NGGKIFVDVTNLET
-777 GFALYFGGDDVNW
+777 GLFLYFGGDDVNW

>member
-22 SELSKIK
+22 SELCKIK

-78 LKENNYITN
+78 LKKNNYITN
-87 LSLTDALVDVIG
+87 LSLTDALIDVIG

-124 LNLLNKPLNL
+124 LNLLNEPLNL
-134 IEDIKTLKGTNETL
+134 INEIESLKSTDKTL
-148 FSYCE
+148 FSFCE
-153 GLANKINEVRTIAN
+153 RLANQVNEIRSIAN
-167 DKISSGELDT
+167 DKISSGELNT
-177 RLNDYIKKSLA
+177 KLGEYVKKSLA
-188 DSLYLSKD
+188 DSIYLSKED
-196 AAGELYI
+196 AGQLYI

-217 NEQLTKSLK
+217 DKQLTESLK
-226 PYQKVSE
+226 PYQKKSE
-233 ADLKYAT
+233 ADSKYVT
-240 KSDSDNKYLQKSV
+240 KSDLDNKYLQKSA

-288 DFAKKSDV
+288 NFAKKSDV
-296 ESSYVRKEELGKYET
+296 ESSYVKKEELSKYET
-311 KSNAGNRLSTF
+311 KSGVDYKLTPF
-322 AKMDWVNEYFTQK
+322 AKKVWVNEYFTQK

-344 YATKEYVANQLSIYT
+344 YATKEYIVNQLSTYA
-359 TNESVDDKI
+359 TNKSVDDKI
-368 SQTNR
+368 AQTNR
-373 QIIDTNN
+373 EIIDIEN
-380 KFANYATK
+380 KFAKYVTK
-388 SQLQSVIDTIPS
+388 SQLDS
-400 KGEISS
+400 KVAGF
-406 TYVTKDELNTRISN
+406 
-420 LESYSN
+420 
-426 VDEKLK
+426 
-432 GYVTKEELNGKETSI
+432 
-447 KNEIVGVKNKLSDY
+447 
-461 ATKSQLQTKL
+461 
-471 EKYITKSVADS
+471 ITKSYADS
-482 TYLTTQKL
+482 TYLTTKKL
-490 NDRLSDYE
+490 NDR
-498 KSSDVDAKLNGL
+498 
-510 ATKEYVDDKIS
+510 
-521 GVSGEIVGVK
+521 
-531 NKLSDYV
+531 
-538 TKSQLQTKLEGYITK
+538 
-553 SESKSSFVTP
+553 
-563 QVLNDK
+563 

-576 SDVDEKLNE
+576 SDVDDKLNE

-609 VSKGS
+609 VSKSS
-614 LKDYVKKSDVDFET
+614 LKDYVKKSDVDFEA

-659 QKSVADEVYLKKND
+659 QKSMADEVYLKKND

-687 ATSDAVTREE
+687 ATSDVVTREE
-697 SKVFAKKVW
+697 SKAFAKKVW
-706 VDEYFVRKGQIDGIQ
+706 VDEYYMRKGQIEGIK
-721 NATVLSRE
+721 NAMVLSQE
-729 FETES
+729 FETER
-734 DLKNS
+734 DLRNS
-739 EKNIKQGFYYLT
+739 ERNIQQGFYYLT
-751 SDQVLMVAIDDG
+751 KDKILMVAIDDG
-763 NGGKMFINITNLEA
+763 NGGKIFVDVTNLET
-777 GFALYFGGDDVNW
+777 GLFLYFGGDDVNW

>member
-22 SELSKIK
+22 SELCKIK

-78 LKENNYITN
+78 LKKNNYITN
-87 LSLTDALVDVIG
+87 LSLTDALIDVIG

-124 LNLLNKPLNL
+124 LNLLNEPLNL
-134 IEDIKTLKGTNETL
+134 INEIESLKSTDKTL
-148 FSYCE
+148 FSFCE
-153 GLANKINEVRTIAN
+153 RLANQVNEIRSIAN

-177 RLNDYIKKSLA
+177 KLGEYVKKSLA
-188 DSLYLSKD
+188 DSIYLSKED
-196 AAGELYI
+196 AGQLYI

-217 NEQLTKSLK
+217 DKQLTESLK
-226 PYQKVSE
+226 PYQKKSE
-233 ADLKYAT
+233 ADSKYVT
-240 KSDSDNKYLQKSV
+240 KSDLDNKYLQKSA

-296 ESSYVRKEELGKYET
+296 ESSYVKKEELSKYET
-311 KSNAGNRLSTF
+311 KSGTDDKLTPF
-322 AKMDWVNEYFTQK
+322 AKKVWVNEYFTQQK
-335 TDLKRILND
+335 DLKRILND
-344 YATKEYVANQLSIYT
+344 YATKEYIVNQLSTYA
-359 TNESVDDKI
+359 TNKSVDDKI
-368 SQTNR
+368 AQTNR
-373 QIIDTNN
+373 EIIDIEN
-380 KFANYATK
+380 KFAKYVTK
-388 SQLQSVIDTIPS
+388 SQLDS
-400 KGEISS
+400 KVAGF
-406 TYVTKDELNTRISN
+406 VTK
-420 LESYSN
+420 
-426 VDEKLK
+426 
-432 GYVTKEELNGKETSI
+432 
-447 KNEIVGVKNKLSDY
+447 SD
-461 ATKSQLQTKL
+461 
-471 EKYITKSVADS
+471 ADS
-482 TYLTTQKL
+482 TYLTTKKL
-490 NDRLSDYE
+490 NDR
-498 KSSDVDAKLNGL
+498 
-510 ATKEYVDDKIS
+510 
-521 GVSGEIVGVK
+521 
-531 NKLSDYV
+531 
-538 TKSQLQTKLEGYITK
+538 
-553 SESKSSFVTP
+553 
-563 QVLNDK
+563 

-576 SDVDEKLNE
+576 SDVDDKLNE

-609 VSKGS
+609 VSKSS
-614 LKDYVKKSDVDFET
+614 LKDYVKKSDVDFEA

-659 QKSVADEVYLKKND
+659 QKSMADEVYLKKND

-687 ATSDAVTREE
+687 AKNDVITREE
-697 SKVFAKKVW
+697 SKAFAKKVW
-706 VDEYFVRKGQIDGIQ
+706 VDEYYMRKGQIEGIK
-721 NATVLSRE
+721 NAMVLSQE
-729 FETES
+729 FETER
-734 DLKNS
+734 DLRNS
-739 EKNIKQGFYYLT
+739 ERNIQQGFYYLT
-751 SDQVLMVAIDDG
+751 KDKILMVAIDDG
-763 NGGKMFINITNLEA
+763 NGGKIFVDVTNLET
-777 GFALYFGGDDVNW
+777 GLVLYFGGDDVNW

>member
-22 SELSKIK
+22 SELCKIK

-78 LKENNYITN
+78 LKKNNYITN
-87 LSLTDALVDVIG
+87 LSLTDALIDVIG

-124 LNLLNKPLNL
+124 LNLLNEPLNL
-134 IEDIKTLKGTNETL
+134 INEIESLKSTDKTL
-148 FSYCE
+148 FSFCE
-153 GLANKINEVRTIAN
+153 RLANQVNEIRSIAN

-177 RLNDYIKKSLA
+177 KLGEYVKKSLA
-188 DSLYLSKD
+188 DSIYLSKED
-196 AAGELYI
+196 AGQLYI

-217 NEQLTKSLK
+217 DKQLTESLK
-226 PYQKVSE
+226 PYQKKSE
-233 ADLKYAT
+233 ADSKYVT
-240 KSDSDNKYLQKSV
+240 KSDLDNKYLQKSA

-288 DFAKKSDV
+288 NFAKKSDV
-296 ESSYVRKEELGKYET
+296 ESSYVKKEELSKYET
-311 KSNAGNRLSTF
+311 KSGTDDKLTPF
-322 AKMDWVNEYFTQK
+322 AKKVWVNQYFTQK

-344 YATKEYVANQLSIYT
+344 YATKEYIVNQLSTYA
-359 TNESVDDKI
+359 TNKSVDDKI
-368 SQTNR
+368 AQTNR
-373 QIIDTNN
+373 EIIDIEN
-380 KFANYATK
+380 KFAKYVTK
-388 SQLQSVIDTIPS
+388 SQLDS
-400 KGEISS
+400 KVAGF
-406 TYVTKDELNTRISN
+406 VTK
-420 LESYSN
+420 SY
-426 VDEKLK
+426 
-432 GYVTKEELNGKETSI
+432 
-447 KNEIVGVKNKLSDY
+447 
-461 ATKSQLQTKL
+461 
-471 EKYITKSVADS
+471 ADS
-482 TYLTTQKL
+482 TYLTTKKL
-490 NDRLSDYE
+490 NDR
-498 KSSDVDAKLNGL
+498 
-510 ATKEYVDDKIS
+510 
-521 GVSGEIVGVK
+521 
-531 NKLSDYV
+531 
-538 TKSQLQTKLEGYITK
+538 
-553 SESKSSFVTP
+553 
-563 QVLNDK
+563 

-576 SDVDEKLNE
+576 SDVDDKLNE

-609 VSKGS
+609 VSKSS
-614 LKDYVKKSDVDFET
+614 LKDYVKKSDVDFEA

-659 QKSVADEVYLKKND
+659 QKSMADEVYLKKND

-687 ATSDAVTREE
+687 ATSDVVTREE
-697 SKVFAKKVW
+697 SKAFAKKVW
-706 VDEYFVRKGQIDGIQ
+706 VDEYYMRKGQIEGIK
-721 NATVLSRE
+721 NAMVLSQE
-729 FETES
+729 FETER
-734 DLKNS
+734 DLRNS
-739 EKNIKQGFYYLT
+739 ERNIQQGFYYLT
-751 SDQVLMVAIDDG
+751 KDKILMVAIDDG
-763 NGGKMFINITNLEA
+763 NGGKIFVDVTNLET
-777 GFALYFGGDDVNW
+777 GLFLYFGGDDVNW

>member
-22 SELSKIK
+22 SELCKIK

-78 LKENNYITN
+78 LKKNNYITN
-87 LSLTDALVDVIG
+87 LSLTDALIDVIG

-124 LNLLNKPLNL
+124 LNLLNEPLNL
-134 IEDIKTLKGTNETL
+134 INEIESLKSTDKTL
-148 FSYCE
+148 FSFCE
-153 GLANKINEVRTIAN
+153 KLANQVNEIRSIAN
-167 DKISSGELDT
+167 DKISSGELNT
-177 RLNDYIKKSLA
+177 KLGEYVKKSLA
-188 DSLYLSKD
+188 DSIYLSKED
-196 AAGELYI
+196 AGQLYI

-217 NEQLTKSLK
+217 DKQLTESLK
-226 PYQKVSE
+226 PYQKKSE
-233 ADLKYAT
+233 ADSKYVT
-240 KSDSDNKYLQKSV
+240 KSDLDNKYLQKSA

-288 DFAKKSDV
+288 NFAKKSDV
-296 ESSYVRKEELGKYET
+296 ESSYVKKEELSKYET
-311 KSNAGNRLSTF
+311 KSGADDKLTPF
-322 AKMDWVNEYFTQK
+322 AKKVWVNEYFTQK

-344 YATKEYVANQLSIYT
+344 YATKEYIVNQLSTYA
-359 TNESVDDKI
+359 TNKSVDDKI
-368 SQTNR
+368 AQTNR
-373 QIIDTNN
+373 EIIDIEN
-380 KFANYATK
+380 KFAKYVTK
-388 SQLQSVIDTIPS
+388 SQLDS
-400 KGEISS
+400 KVAGF
-406 TYVTKDELNTRISN
+406 VTK
-420 LESYSN
+420 SY
-426 VDEKLK
+426 
-432 GYVTKEELNGKETSI
+432 
-447 KNEIVGVKNKLSDY
+447 
-461 ATKSQLQTKL
+461 
-471 EKYITKSVADS
+471 ADS
-482 TYLTTQKL
+482 TYLTTKKL
-490 NDRLSDYE
+490 NDR
-498 KSSDVDAKLNGL
+498 
-510 ATKEYVDDKIS
+510 
-521 GVSGEIVGVK
+521 
-531 NKLSDYV
+531 
-538 TKSQLQTKLEGYITK
+538 
-553 SESKSSFVTP
+553 
-563 QVLNDK
+563 

-576 SDVDEKLNE
+576 SDVDDKLNE

-609 VSKGS
+609 VSKSS
-614 LKDYVKKSDVDFET
+614 LKDYVKKSDVDFEA

-659 QKSVADEVYLKKND
+659 QKSMADEVYLKKND

-687 ATSDAVTREE
+687 ATSDVVTREE
-697 SKVFAKKVW
+697 SKAFAKKVW
-706 VDEYFVRKGQIDGIQ
+706 VDEYYMRKGQIEGIK
-721 NATVLSRE
+721 NAMVLSQE
-729 FETES
+729 FETER
-734 DLKNS
+734 DLRNS
-739 EKNIKQGFYYLT
+739 ERNIQQGFYYLT
-751 SDQVLMVAIDDG
+751 KDKLLMVAIDDG
-763 NGGKMFINITNLEA
+763 NGGKIFVNVTNLET
-777 GFALYFGGDDVNW
+777 GLFLYFGGDDVNW

>member
-22 SELSKIK
+22 SELCKIK

-78 LKENNYITN
+78 LKKNNYITN
-87 LSLTDALVDVIG
+87 LSLTDALIDVIG

-124 LNLLNKPLNL
+124 LNLLNEPLNL
-134 IEDIKTLKGTNETL
+134 INEIESLKSTDKKL
-148 FSYCE
+148 FSFYE
-153 GLANKINEVRTIAN
+153 RLANQVNEIRSIAN

-203 DEEEFVEKLKGYVT
+203 DEKEFVEKLKGYVT
-217 NEQLTKSLK
+217 DKQLTESLK
-226 PYQKVSE
+226 PYQKKSE
-233 ADLKYAT
+233 ADSKYVT
-240 KSDSDNKYLQKSV
+240 KSDLDNKYLQKSA

-268 ETKEGVDEK
+268 ETKEGVNEK

-288 DFAKKSDV
+288 NFAKKSDV
-296 ESSYVRKEELGKYET
+296 ESSYVKKEELSKYET
-311 KSNAGNRLSTF
+311 KSGADDKLTPF
-322 AKMDWVNEYFTQK
+322 AKKVWVNQYFTQK

-344 YATKEYVANQLSIYT
+344 YATKEYIVNQLSTYA
-359 TNESVDDKI
+359 TNKSVDDKI
-368 SQTNR
+368 AQTNR
-373 QIIDTNN
+373 EIIDIEN
-380 KFANYATK
+380 KFAKYVTK
-388 SQLQSVIDTIPS
+388 SQLDS
-400 KGEISS
+400 KVAGF
-406 TYVTKDELNTRISN
+406 VTK
-420 LESYSN
+420 
-426 VDEKLK
+426 
-432 GYVTKEELNGKETSI
+432 
-447 KNEIVGVKNKLSDY
+447 SD
-461 ATKSQLQTKL
+461 
-471 EKYITKSVADS
+471 ADS
-482 TYLTTQKL
+482 TYLTTKKL
-490 NDRLSDYE
+490 NDR
-498 KSSDVDAKLNGL
+498 
-510 ATKEYVDDKIS
+510 
-521 GVSGEIVGVK
+521 
-531 NKLSDYV
+531 
-538 TKSQLQTKLEGYITK
+538 
-553 SESKSSFVTP
+553 
-563 QVLNDK
+563 

-576 SDVDEKLNE
+576 SDVDDKLNE
-585 YTKNEEFARR
+585 YTKNEEFVRR

-609 VSKGS
+609 VSKSS
-614 LKDYVKKSDVDFET
+614 LKDYVKKSDVDFEA

-659 QKSVADEVYLKKND
+659 QKSMADEVYLKKND

-687 ATSDAVTREE
+687 AKNDVITREE
-697 SKVFAKKVW
+697 SKAFAKKVW
-706 VDEYFVRKGQIDGIQ
+706 VDEYYMRKGQIEGIK
-721 NATVLSRE
+721 NAMVLSQE
-729 FETES
+729 FETER
-734 DLKNS
+734 DLRNS
-739 EKNIKQGFYYLT
+739 ERNIQQGFYYLT
-751 SDQVLMVAIDDG
+751 KDKILMVAIDDG
-763 NGGKMFINITNLEA
+763 NGGKIFVDVTNLET
-777 GFALYFGGDDVNW
+777 GLFLYFGGDDVNW

>member
-22 SELSKIK
+22 SELCKIK

-78 LKENNYITN
+78 LKKNNYITN
-87 LSLTDALVDVIG
+87 LSLTDALIDVIG

-124 LNLLNKPLNL
+124 LNLLNEPLNL
-134 IEDIKTLKGTNETL
+134 INEIESLKSTDKTL
-148 FSYCE
+148 FSFCE
-153 GLANKINEVRTIAN
+153 RLANQVNEIRSIAN

-177 RLNDYIKKSLA
+177 KLGEYVKKSLA
-188 DSLYLSKD
+188 DSIYLSKED
-196 AAGELYI
+196 AGQLYI

-217 NEQLTKSLK
+217 DKQLTESLK
-226 PYQKVSE
+226 PYQKKSE
-233 ADLKYAT
+233 ADSKYVT
-240 KSDSDNKYLQKSV
+240 KSDLDNKYLQKSA

-288 DFAKKSDV
+288 NFAKKSDV
-296 ESSYVRKEELGKYET
+296 ESSYVKKEELSKYET
-311 KSNAGNRLSTF
+311 KSGADDKLTPF
-322 AKMDWVNEYFTQK
+322 AKKVWVNQYFTQK

-344 YATKEYVANQLSIYT
+344 YATKEYIVNQLSTYA
-359 TNESVDDKI
+359 TNKSVDDKI
-368 SQTNR
+368 AQTNR
-373 QIIDTNN
+373 EIIDIEN
-380 KFANYATK
+380 KFAKYVTK
-388 SQLQSVIDTIPS
+388 SQLDS
-400 KGEISS
+400 KVAGF
-406 TYVTKDELNTRISN
+406 VTK
-420 LESYSN
+420 SY
-426 VDEKLK
+426 
-432 GYVTKEELNGKETSI
+432 
-447 KNEIVGVKNKLSDY
+447 
-461 ATKSQLQTKL
+461 
-471 EKYITKSVADS
+471 ADS
-482 TYLTTQKL
+482 TYLTTKKL
-490 NDRLSDYE
+490 NDR
-498 KSSDVDAKLNGL
+498 
-510 ATKEYVDDKIS
+510 
-521 GVSGEIVGVK
+521 
-531 NKLSDYV
+531 
-538 TKSQLQTKLEGYITK
+538 
-553 SESKSSFVTP
+553 
-563 QVLNDK
+563 

-576 SDVDEKLNE
+576 SDVDDKLNE

-609 VSKGS
+609 VSKSS
-614 LKDYVKKSDVDFET
+614 LKDYVKKSDVDFEA

-659 QKSVADEVYLKKND
+659 QKSMADEVYLKKND

-687 ATSDAVTREE
+687 ATSDVVTREE
-697 SKVFAKKVW
+697 SKAFAKKVW
-706 VDEYFVRKGQIDGIQ
+706 VDEYYMRKGQIEGIK
-721 NATVLSRE
+721 NAMVLSQE
-729 FETES
+729 FETER
-734 DLKNS
+734 DLRNS
-739 EKNIKQGFYYLT
+739 ERNIQQGFYYLT
-751 SDQVLMVAIDDG
+751 KDKILMVAIDDG
-763 NGGKMFINITNLEA
+763 NGGKIFVDVTNLET
-777 GFALYFGGDDVNW
+777 GLFLYFGGDDVNW

>member
-22 SELSKIK
+22 SELCKIK

-78 LKENNYITN
+78 LKKNNYITN
-87 LSLTDALVDVIG
+87 LSLTDALIDVIG

-134 IEDIKTLKGTNETL
+134 INEIESLKSTDKTL
-148 FSYCE
+148 FSFCE
-153 GLANKINEVRTIAN
+153 KLANQVNEIRSIAN
-167 DKISSGELDT
+167 DKISSGELNT
-177 RLNDYIKKSLA
+177 KLGEYVKKSLA
-188 DSLYLSKD
+188 DSIYLSKED
-196 AAGELYI
+196 AGQLYI

-217 NEQLTKSLK
+217 DKQLTESLK
-226 PYQKVSE
+226 PYQKKSE
-233 ADLKYAT
+233 ADSKYVT
-240 KSDSDNKYLQKSV
+240 KSDLDNKYLQKSA

-288 DFAKKSDV
+288 NFAKKSDV
-296 ESSYVRKEELGKYET
+296 ESSYVKKEELSKYET
-311 KSNAGNRLSTF
+311 KSGADDKLTPF
-322 AKMDWVNEYFTQK
+322 AKKVWVNEYFTQK

-344 YATKEYVANQLSIYT
+344 YATKEYIVNQLSTYA
-359 TNESVDDKI
+359 TNKSVDDKI
-368 SQTNR
+368 AQTNR
-373 QIIDTNN
+373 EIIDIEN
-380 KFANYATK
+380 KFAKYVTK
-388 SQLQSVIDTIPS
+388 SQLDS
-400 KGEISS
+400 KVAGF
-406 TYVTKDELNTRISN
+406 
-420 LESYSN
+420 
-426 VDEKLK
+426 
-432 GYVTKEELNGKETSI
+432 
-447 KNEIVGVKNKLSDY
+447 
-461 ATKSQLQTKL
+461 
-471 EKYITKSVADS
+471 ITKSYADS
-482 TYLTTQKL
+482 TYLTTKKL
-490 NDRLSDYE
+490 NDR
-498 KSSDVDAKLNGL
+498 
-510 ATKEYVDDKIS
+510 
-521 GVSGEIVGVK
+521 
-531 NKLSDYV
+531 
-538 TKSQLQTKLEGYITK
+538 
-553 SESKSSFVTP
+553 
-563 QVLNDK
+563 

-576 SDVDEKLNE
+576 SDVDDKLNE

-609 VSKGS
+609 VSKSS
-614 LKDYVKKSDVDFET
+614 LKDYVKKSDVDFEA

-659 QKSVADEVYLKKND
+659 QKSMADEVYLKKND

-687 ATSDAVTREE
+687 ATSDVVTREE
-697 SKVFAKKVW
+697 SKAFAKKVW
-706 VDEYFVRKGQIDGIQ
+706 VDEYYMRKGQIEGIK
-721 NATVLSRE
+721 NAMVLSQE
-729 FETES
+729 FETER
-734 DLKNS
+734 DLRNS
-739 EKNIKQGFYYLT
+739 ERNIQQGFYYLT
-751 SDQVLMVAIDDG
+751 KDKILMVAIDDG
-763 NGGKMFINITNLEA
+763 NGGKIFVNVTNLET
-777 GFALYFGGDDVNW
+777 GLFLYFGGDDVNW

>member
-22 SELSKIK
+22 SELCKIK

-78 LKENNYITN
+78 LKKNNYITN
-87 LSLTDALVDVIG
+87 LSLTDALIDVIG

-134 IEDIKTLKGTNETL
+134 INEIESLKSTDKTL
-148 FSYCE
+148 FSFCE
-153 GLANKINEVRTIAN
+153 RLANQVNEIRSIAN

-177 RLNDYIKKSLA
+177 KLGEYVKKSLA
-188 DSLYLSKD
+188 DSIYLSKED
-196 AAGELYI
+196 AGQLYI

-217 NEQLTKSLK
+217 DKQLTESLK
-226 PYQKVSE
+226 PYQKKSE
-233 ADLKYAT
+233 ADSKYVT
-240 KSDSDNKYLQKSV
+240 KSDLDNKYLQKSA

-288 DFAKKSDV
+288 NFAKKSDV
-296 ESSYVRKEELGKYET
+296 ESSYVKKEELSKYET
-311 KSNAGNRLSTF
+311 KSGADDKLTPF
-322 AKMDWVNEYFTQK
+322 AKKVWVNEYFTQK

-344 YATKEYVANQLSIYT
+344 YATKEYIVNQLSTYA
-359 TNESVDDKI
+359 TNKSVDDKI
-368 SQTNR
+368 AQTNR
-373 QIIDTNN
+373 EIIDIEN
-380 KFANYATK
+380 KFAKYVTK
-388 SQLQSVIDTIPS
+388 SQLDS
-400 KGEISS
+400 KVAGF
-406 TYVTKDELNTRISN
+406 
-420 LESYSN
+420 
-426 VDEKLK
+426 
-432 GYVTKEELNGKETSI
+432 
-447 KNEIVGVKNKLSDY
+447 
-461 ATKSQLQTKL
+461 
-471 EKYITKSVADS
+471 ITKSYADS
-482 TYLTTQKL
+482 TYLTTKKL
-490 NDRLSDYE
+490 NDR
-498 KSSDVDAKLNGL
+498 
-510 ATKEYVDDKIS
+510 
-521 GVSGEIVGVK
+521 
-531 NKLSDYV
+531 
-538 TKSQLQTKLEGYITK
+538 
-553 SESKSSFVTP
+553 
-563 QVLNDK
+563 

-576 SDVDEKLNE
+576 SDVDDKLNE

-609 VSKGS
+609 VSKSS
-614 LKDYVKKSDVDFET
+614 LKDYVKKSDVDFEA

-659 QKSVADEVYLKKND
+659 QKSMADEVYLKKND

-687 ATSDAVTREE
+687 ATSDVVTREE
-697 SKVFAKKVW
+697 SKAFAKKVW
-706 VDEYFVRKGQIDGIQ
+706 VDEYYMRKGQIEGIK
-721 NATVLSRE
+721 NAMVLSQE
-729 FETES
+729 FETER
-734 DLKNS
+734 DLRNS
-739 EKNIKQGFYYLT
+739 ERNIQQGFYYLT
-751 SDQVLMVAIDDG
+751 KDKILMVAIDDG
-763 NGGKMFINITNLEA
+763 NGGKIFVDVTNLET
-777 GFALYFGGDDVNW
+777 GLFLYFGGDDVNW

>member
-22 SELSKIK
+22 SELCKIK

-78 LKENNYITN
+78 LKKNNYITN
-87 LSLTDALVDVIG
+87 LSLTDALIDVIG

-124 LNLLNKPLNL
+124 LNLLNEPLNL
-134 IEDIKTLKGTNETL
+134 INEIESLKSTDKTL
-148 FSYCE
+148 FSFCE
-153 GLANKINEVRTIAN
+153 RLANQVNEIRSIAN

-177 RLNDYIKKSLA
+177 KLGEYVKKSLA
-188 DSLYLSKD
+188 DSIYLSKED
-196 AAGELYI
+196 AGQLYI

-217 NEQLTKSLK
+217 NEQLTESLK
-226 PYQKVSE
+226 PYQKKSE
-233 ADLKYAT
+233 ADSKYAT

-277 LSGYVKQEDTA
+277 LSGYVKQEDIA
-288 DFAKKSDV
+288 NFAKKSDV
-296 ESSYVRKEELGKYET
+296 ESSYVKKEELSKYET
-311 KSNAGNRLSTF
+311 KSGADDKLTPF
-322 AKMDWVNEYFTQK
+322 AKKVWVNEYFTQNK
-335 TDLKRILND
+335 DLKRILND
-344 YATKEYVANQLSIYT
+344 YATKEYIVNQLSTYA
-359 TNESVDDKI
+359 TNKSVDDKI
-368 SQTNR
+368 AQTNR
-373 QIIDTNN
+373 EIIDIEN
-380 KFANYATK
+380 KFAKYVTK
-388 SQLQSVIDTIPS
+388 SQLDS
-400 KGEISS
+400 KVAGF
-406 TYVTKDELNTRISN
+406 VTKRD
-420 LESYSN
+420 
-426 VDEKLK
+426 
-432 GYVTKEELNGKETSI
+432 
-447 KNEIVGVKNKLSDY
+447 
-461 ATKSQLQTKL
+461 
-471 EKYITKSVADS
+471 ADS
-482 TYLTTQKL
+482 TYLTTKKL
-490 NDRLSDYE
+490 NDS
-498 KSSDVDAKLNGL
+498 
-510 ATKEYVDDKIS
+510 
-521 GVSGEIVGVK
+521 
-531 NKLSDYV
+531 
-538 TKSQLQTKLEGYITK
+538 
-553 SESKSSFVTP
+553 
-563 QVLNDK
+563 

-576 SDVDEKLNE
+576 SDVDDKLNE

-609 VSKGS
+609 VSKSS
-614 LKDYVKKSDVDFET
+614 LKDYVKKSDVDFEA

-659 QKSVADEVYLKKND
+659 QKSMADEVYLKKND

-687 ATSDAVTREE
+687 ATSDVVTREE
-697 SKVFAKKVW
+697 SKAFAKKVW
-706 VDEYFVRKGQIDGIQ
+706 GDEYYMRKGQIEGIK
-721 NATVLSRE
+721 NAMVLSQE
-729 FETES
+729 FETER
-734 DLKNS
+734 DLRNS
-739 EKNIKQGFYYLT
+739 ERNIQQGFYYLT
-751 SDQVLMVAIDDG
+751 KDKILMVAIDDG
-763 NGGKMFINITNLEA
+763 NGGKIFVDVTNLET
-777 GFALYFGGDDVNW
+777 GLFLYFGGDDVNW

>member
-22 SELSKIK
+22 SELCKIK

-78 LKENNYITN
+78 LKKNNYITN
-87 LSLTDALVDVIG
+87 LSLTDALIDVIG

-124 LNLLNKPLNL
+124 LNLLNEPLNL
-134 IEDIKTLKGTNETL
+134 INEIESLKSTDKTL
-148 FSYCE
+148 FSFCE
-153 GLANKINEVRTIAN
+153 RLANQVNEIRSIAN

-177 RLNDYIKKSLA
+177 KLGEYVKKSLA
-188 DSLYLSKD
+188 DSIYLSKED
-196 AAGELYI
+196 AGQLYI

-217 NEQLTKSLK
+217 NEQLTESLK
-226 PYQKVSE
+226 PYQKKSE
-233 ADLKYAT
+233 ADSKYAT

-268 ETKEGVDEK
+268 ETKKGVDEK

-288 DFAKKSDV
+288 NFAKKSDV
-296 ESSYVRKEELGKYET
+296 ESSYVKKEELSKYET
-311 KSNAGNRLSTF
+311 KSGADDKLTPF
-322 AKMDWVNEYFTQK
+322 AKKVWVNEYFTQQK
-335 TDLKRILND
+335 DLKRILND
-344 YATKEYVANQLSIYT
+344 YATKEYIVNQLSTYA
-359 TNESVDDKI
+359 TNKSVDDKI
-368 SQTNR
+368 AQTNR
-373 QIIDTNN
+373 EIIDIEN
-380 KFANYATK
+380 KFAKYVTK
-388 SQLQSVIDTIPS
+388 SQLDS
-400 KGEISS
+400 KVAGF
-406 TYVTKDELNTRISN
+406 VTK
-420 LESYSN
+420 SY
-426 VDEKLK
+426 
-432 GYVTKEELNGKETSI
+432 
-447 KNEIVGVKNKLSDY
+447 
-461 ATKSQLQTKL
+461 
-471 EKYITKSVADS
+471 ADS
-482 TYLTTQKL
+482 TYLTTKKL
-490 NDRLSDYE
+490 NDR
-498 KSSDVDAKLNGL
+498 
-510 ATKEYVDDKIS
+510 
-521 GVSGEIVGVK
+521 
-531 NKLSDYV
+531 
-538 TKSQLQTKLEGYITK
+538 
-553 SESKSSFVTP
+553 
-563 QVLNDK
+563 

-576 SDVDEKLNE
+576 SDVDDKLNE

-609 VSKGS
+609 VSKSS
-614 LKDYVKKSDVDFET
+614 LKDYVKKSDVDFEA

-659 QKSVADEVYLKKND
+659 QKSMADEVYLKKND

-687 ATSDAVTREE
+687 AKNDVITREE
-697 SKVFAKKVW
+697 SKAFAKKVW
-706 VDEYFVRKGQIDGIQ
+706 VDEYYMRKGQIEGIK
-721 NATVLSRE
+721 NAMVLSQE
-729 FETES
+729 FETER
-734 DLKNS
+734 DLRNS
-739 EKNIKQGFYYLT
+739 ERNIQQGFYYLT
-751 SDQVLMVAIDDG
+751 KDKILMVAIDDG
-763 NGGKMFINITNLEA
+763 NGGKIFVDVTNLET
-777 GFALYFGGDDVNW
+777 GLVLYFGGDDVNW

>member
-22 SELSKIK
+22 SELCKIK

-78 LKENNYITN
+78 LKKNNYITN
-87 LSLTDALVDVIG
+87 LSLTDALIDVIG

-124 LNLLNKPLNL
+124 LNLLNEPLNL
-134 IEDIKTLKGTNETL
+134 INEIESLKSTDKTL
-148 FSYCE
+148 FSFCE
-153 GLANKINEVRTIAN
+153 RLANQVNEIRSIAN

-177 RLNDYIKKSLA
+177 KLGEYVKKSLA
-188 DSLYLSKD
+188 DSIYLSKED
-196 AAGELYI
+196 AGQLYI

-217 NEQLTKSLK
+217 DKQLTESLK
-226 PYQKVSE
+226 PYQKKSE
-233 ADLKYAT
+233 ADSKYVT
-240 KSDSDNKYLQKSV
+240 KSDLDNKYLQKSA

-288 DFAKKSDV
+288 NFAKKSDV
-296 ESSYVRKEELGKYET
+296 ESSYVKKEELSKYET
-311 KSNAGNRLSTF
+311 KSGADDKLTPF
-322 AKMDWVNEYFTQK
+322 AKKVWVNEYFTQK

-344 YATKEYVANQLSIYT
+344 YATKEYIVNQLSTYA
-359 TNESVDDKI
+359 TNKSVDDKI
-368 SQTNR
+368 AQTNR
-373 QIIDTNN
+373 EIIDIEN
-380 KFANYATK
+380 KFAKYVTK
-388 SQLQSVIDTIPS
+388 SQLDS
-400 KGEISS
+400 KVAGF
-406 TYVTKDELNTRISN
+406 
-420 LESYSN
+420 
-426 VDEKLK
+426 
-432 GYVTKEELNGKETSI
+432 
-447 KNEIVGVKNKLSDY
+447 
-461 ATKSQLQTKL
+461 
-471 EKYITKSVADS
+471 ITKSYADS
-482 TYLTTQKL
+482 TYLTTKKL
-490 NDRLSDYE
+490 NDR
-498 KSSDVDAKLNGL
+498 
-510 ATKEYVDDKIS
+510 
-521 GVSGEIVGVK
+521 
-531 NKLSDYV
+531 
-538 TKSQLQTKLEGYITK
+538 
-553 SESKSSFVTP
+553 
-563 QVLNDK
+563 

-576 SDVDEKLNE
+576 SDVDDKLNE

-609 VSKGS
+609 VSKSS
-614 LKDYVKKSDVDFET
+614 LKDYVKKSDVDFEA

-659 QKSVADEVYLKKND
+659 QKSMADEVYLKKND

-687 ATSDAVTREE
+687 ATSDVITREE
-697 SKVFAKKVW
+697 SKAFAKKIW
-706 VDEYFVRKGQIDGIQ
+706 VDEYYMRKGQIEGIK
-721 NATVLSRE
+721 NAMVLSQE
-729 FETES
+729 FETEK
-734 DLKNS
+734 DLRNS
-739 EKNIKQGFYYLT
+739 ERNIQQGFYYLT
-751 SDQVLMVAIDDG
+751 KDKILMVAIDDG
-763 NGGKMFINITNLEA
+763 NGGKIFVDVTNLET
-777 GFALYFGGDDVNW
+777 GLFLYFGGDDVNW

>member
-22 SELSKIK
+22 SELCKIK

-78 LKENNYITN
+78 LKKNNYITN
-87 LSLTDALVDVIG
+87 LSLTDALIDVIG

-124 LNLLNKPLNL
+124 LNLLNEPLNL
-134 IEDIKTLKGTNETL
+134 INEIESLKSTDKTL
-148 FSYCE
+148 FSFCE
-153 GLANKINEVRTIAN
+153 RLANQVNEIRSIAN

-177 RLNDYIKKSLA
+177 KLGEYVKKSLA
-188 DSLYLSKD
+188 DSIYLSKED
-196 AAGELYI
+196 AGQLYI

-217 NEQLTKSLK
+217 DKQLTESLK
-226 PYQKVSE
+226 PYQKKSE
-233 ADLKYAT
+233 ADSKYVT
-240 KSDSDNKYLQKSV
+240 KSDLDNKYLQKSA

-288 DFAKKSDV
+288 NFAKKSDV
-296 ESSYVRKEELGKYET
+296 ESSYVKKEELSKYET
-311 KSNAGNRLSTF
+311 KSGADDKLTPF
-322 AKMDWVNEYFTQK
+322 AKKVWVNQYFTQK

-344 YATKEYVANQLSIYT
+344 YATKEYIVNQLSTYA
-359 TNESVDDKI
+359 TNKSVDDKI
-368 SQTNR
+368 AQTNR
-373 QIIDTNN
+373 EIIDIEN
-380 KFANYATK
+380 KFAKYVTK
-388 SQLQSVIDTIPS
+388 SQLDS
-400 KGEISS
+400 KVAGF
-406 TYVTKDELNTRISN
+406 VTK
-420 LESYSN
+420 SY
-426 VDEKLK
+426 
-432 GYVTKEELNGKETSI
+432 T
-447 KNEIVGVKNKLSDY
+447 
-461 ATKSQLQTKL
+461 
-471 EKYITKSVADS
+471 DS
-482 TYLTTQKL
+482 TYLTTKKL
-490 NDRLSDYE
+490 NDR
-498 KSSDVDAKLNGL
+498 
-510 ATKEYVDDKIS
+510 
-521 GVSGEIVGVK
+521 
-531 NKLSDYV
+531 
-538 TKSQLQTKLEGYITK
+538 
-553 SESKSSFVTP
+553 
-563 QVLNDK
+563 

-576 SDVDEKLNE
+576 SDVDDKLNE

-609 VSKGS
+609 VSKSS
-614 LKDYVKKSDVDFET
+614 LKDYVKKSDVDFEA

-659 QKSVADEVYLKKND
+659 QKSMADEVYLKKND

-687 ATSDAVTREE
+687 ATSDVVTREE
-697 SKVFAKKVW
+697 SKAFAKKVW
-706 VDEYFVRKGQIDGIQ
+706 VDEYYMRKGQIEGIK
-721 NATVLSRE
+721 NAMVLSQE
-729 FETES
+729 FETER
-734 DLKNS
+734 DLRNS
-739 EKNIKQGFYYLT
+739 ERNIQQGFYYLT
-751 SDQVLMVAIDDG
+751 KDKILMVAIDDG
-763 NGGKMFINITNLEA
+763 NGGKIFVDVTNLET
-777 GFALYFGGDDVNW
+777 GLFLYFGGDDVNW

>member
-22 SELSKIK
+22 SELCKIK

-78 LKENNYITN
+78 LKKNNYITN
-87 LSLTDALVDVIG
+87 LSLTDALIDVIG

-124 LNLLNKPLNL
+124 LNLLNEPLNL
-134 IEDIKTLKGTNETL
+134 INEIESLKSTDKTL

-153 GLANKINEVRTIAN
+153 RLANQVNEIRSIAN

-177 RLNDYIKKSLA
+177 KLGEYVKKSLA
-188 DSLYLSKD
+188 DSIYLSKEE
-196 AAGELYI
+196 AGQLYI

-217 NEQLTKSLK
+217 DKQLTESLK
-226 PYQKVSE
+226 PYQKKSE
-233 ADLKYAT
+233 ADSKYVT
-240 KSDSDNKYLQKSV
+240 KSDLDNKYLQKSA

-288 DFAKKSDV
+288 NFAKKSDV
-296 ESSYVRKEELGKYET
+296 ESSYVKKEELSKYET
-311 KSNAGNRLSTF
+311 KSGADDKLTPF
-322 AKMDWVNEYFTQK
+322 AKKVWVNQYFTQK

-344 YATKEYVANQLSIYT
+344 YATKEYIVNQLSTYA
-359 TNESVDDKI
+359 TNKSVDDKI
-368 SQTNR
+368 AQTNR
-373 QIIDTNN
+373 EIIDIEN
-380 KFANYATK
+380 KFAKYVTK
-388 SQLQSVIDTIPS
+388 SQLDS
-400 KGEISS
+400 KVAGF
-406 TYVTKDELNTRISN
+406 VTK
-420 LESYSN
+420 
-426 VDEKLK
+426 
-432 GYVTKEELNGKETSI
+432 
-447 KNEIVGVKNKLSDY
+447 SD
-461 ATKSQLQTKL
+461 
-471 EKYITKSVADS
+471 ADS
-482 TYLTTQKL
+482 TYLTTKKL
-490 NDRLSDYE
+490 NDR
-498 KSSDVDAKLNGL
+498 
-510 ATKEYVDDKIS
+510 
-521 GVSGEIVGVK
+521 
-531 NKLSDYV
+531 
-538 TKSQLQTKLEGYITK
+538 
-553 SESKSSFVTP
+553 
-563 QVLNDK
+563 

-576 SDVDEKLNE
+576 SDVDDKLNE

-609 VSKGS
+609 VSKSS
-614 LKDYVKKSDVDFET
+614 LKDYVKKSDVDFEA

-659 QKSVADEVYLKKND
+659 QKSMADEVYLKKND

-687 ATSDAVTREE
+687 AKNDVITREE
-697 SKVFAKKVW
+697 SKAFAKKVW
-706 VDEYFVRKGQIDGIQ
+706 VDEYYMRKGQIEGIK
-721 NATVLSRE
+721 NAMVLSQE
-729 FETES
+729 FETER
-734 DLKNS
+734 DLRNS
-739 EKNIKQGFYYLT
+739 ERNIQQGFYYLT
-751 SDQVLMVAIDDG
+751 KDKILMVAIDDG
-763 NGGKMFINITNLEA
+763 NGGKIFVDVTNLET
-777 GFALYFGGDDVNW
+777 GLFLYFGGDDVNW

>member
-22 SELSKIK
+22 SELCKIK

-69 VKKSELGAW
+69 VKKSELGTW
-78 LKENNYITN
+78 LKKNNYITN
-87 LSLTDALVDVIG
+87 LSLTDALIDVIG

-124 LNLLNKPLNL
+124 LNLLNEPLNL
-134 IEDIKTLKGTNETL
+134 INEIESLKSTDKTL
-148 FSYCE
+148 FSFCE
-153 GLANKINEVRTIAN
+153 RLANQVNEIRSIAN

-177 RLNDYIKKSLA
+177 KLGEYVKKSLA
-188 DSLYLSKD
+188 DSIYLSKED
-196 AAGELYI
+196 AGQLYI
-203 DEEEFVEKLKGYVT
+203 DEKEFVEKLKGYVT
-217 NEQLTKSLK
+217 NEQLTESLK
-226 PYQKVSE
+226 PYQKKSE
-233 ADLKYAT
+233 ADSKYAT

-288 DFAKKSDV
+288 NFAKKSDV
-296 ESSYVRKEELGKYET
+296 ESSYVKKEELSKYET
-311 KSNAGNRLSTF
+311 KSGADDKLTPF
-322 AKMDWVNEYFTQK
+322 AKKVWVNQYFTQK

-344 YATKEYVANQLSIYT
+344 YATKEYIVNQLSTYA
-359 TNESVDDKI
+359 TNKSVDDKI
-368 SQTNR
+368 AQTNR
-373 QIIDTNN
+373 EIIDIEN
-380 KFANYATK
+380 KFAKYVTK
-388 SQLQSVIDTIPS
+388 SQLDS
-400 KGEISS
+400 KVAGF
-406 TYVTKDELNTRISN
+406 VTK
-420 LESYSN
+420 SY
-426 VDEKLK
+426 
-432 GYVTKEELNGKETSI
+432 
-447 KNEIVGVKNKLSDY
+447 
-461 ATKSQLQTKL
+461 
-471 EKYITKSVADS
+471 ADS
-482 TYLTTQKL
+482 TYLTTKKL
-490 NDRLSDYE
+490 NDR
-498 KSSDVDAKLNGL
+498 
-510 ATKEYVDDKIS
+510 
-521 GVSGEIVGVK
+521 
-531 NKLSDYV
+531 
-538 TKSQLQTKLEGYITK
+538 
-553 SESKSSFVTP
+553 
-563 QVLNDK
+563 

-576 SDVDEKLNE
+576 SDVDDKLNE

-609 VSKGS
+609 VSKSS
-614 LKDYVKKSDVDFET
+614 LKDYVKKSDVDFEA

-659 QKSVADEVYLKKND
+659 QKSMADEVYLKKND

-687 ATSDAVTREE
+687 ATSDVVTREE
-697 SKVFAKKVW
+697 SKAFAKKVW
-706 VDEYFVRKGQIDGIQ
+706 VDEYYMRKGQIEGIK
-721 NATVLSRE
+721 NAMVLSQE
-729 FETES
+729 FETER
-734 DLKNS
+734 DLRNS
-739 EKNIKQGFYYLT
+739 ERNIQQGFYYLT
-751 SDQVLMVAIDDG
+751 KDKILMVAIDDG
-763 NGGKMFINITNLEA
+763 NGGKIFVNVTNLET
-777 GFALYFGGDDVNW
+777 GLFLYFGGDDVNW

>member
-22 SELSKIK
+22 SELCKIK

-78 LKENNYITN
+78 LKKNNYITN
-87 LSLTDALVDVIG
+87 LSLTDALIDVIG

-124 LNLLNKPLNL
+124 LNLLNEPLNL
-134 IEDIKTLKGTNETL
+134 INEIESLKSTDKKL
-148 FSYCE
+148 FSFCE
-153 GLANKINEVRTIAN
+153 RLANQVNEIRSIAN

-177 RLNDYIKKSLA
+177 KLGEYVKKSLA

-217 NEQLTKSLK
+217 NEQLTESLK
-226 PYQKVSE
+226 PYQKKSE
-233 ADLKYAT
+233 ADSKYAT

-288 DFAKKSDV
+288 NFAKKSDV
-296 ESSYVRKEELGKYET
+296 ESSYVKKEELSKYET
-311 KSNAGNRLSTF
+311 KSGADDKLTPF
-322 AKMDWVNEYFTQK
+322 AKKVWVNQYFTQK

-344 YATKEYVANQLSIYT
+344 YATKEYIVNQLSTYA
-359 TNESVDDKI
+359 TNKSVDDKI
-368 SQTNR
+368 AQTNR
-373 QIIDTNN
+373 EIIDIEN
-380 KFANYATK
+380 KFAKYVTK
-388 SQLQSVIDTIPS
+388 SQLDS
-400 KGEISS
+400 KVAGF
-406 TYVTKDELNTRISN
+406 VTKRD
-420 LESYSN
+420 
-426 VDEKLK
+426 
-432 GYVTKEELNGKETSI
+432 
-447 KNEIVGVKNKLSDY
+447 
-461 ATKSQLQTKL
+461 
-471 EKYITKSVADS
+471 ADS
-482 TYLTTQKL
+482 TYLTTKKL
-490 NDRLSDYE
+490 NDR
-498 KSSDVDAKLNGL
+498 
-510 ATKEYVDDKIS
+510 
-521 GVSGEIVGVK
+521 
-531 NKLSDYV
+531 
-538 TKSQLQTKLEGYITK
+538 
-553 SESKSSFVTP
+553 
-563 QVLNDK
+563 

-576 SDVDEKLNE
+576 SDVDDKLNE

-609 VSKGS
+609 VSKSS
-614 LKDYVKKSDVDFET
+614 LKDYVKKSDVDFEA

-659 QKSVADEVYLKKND
+659 QKSMADEVYLKKND

-687 ATSDAVTREE
+687 AKNDVITREE
-697 SKVFAKKVW
+697 SKAFAKKVW
-706 VDEYFVRKGQIDGIQ
+706 VDEYYMRKGQIEGIK
-721 NATVLSRE
+721 NAMVLSQE
-729 FETES
+729 FETER
-734 DLKNS
+734 DLRNS
-739 EKNIKQGFYYLT
+739 ERNIQQGFYYLT
-751 SDQVLMVAIDDG
+751 KDKILMVAIDDG
-763 NGGKMFINITNLEA
+763 NGGKIFVDVTNLET
-777 GFALYFGGDDVNW
+777 GLVLYFGGDDVNW

>member
-22 SELSKIK
+22 SELCKIK

-78 LKENNYITN
+78 LKKNNYITN
-87 LSLTDALVDVIG
+87 LSLTDALIDVIG

-124 LNLLNKPLNL
+124 LNLLNEPLNL
-134 IEDIKTLKGTNETL
+134 INEIESLKSTDKTL
-148 FSYCE
+148 FSFCE
-153 GLANKINEVRTIAN
+153 RLANQVNEIRSIAN

-177 RLNDYIKKSLA
+177 KLGEYVKKSLA
-188 DSLYLSKD
+188 DSIYLSKED
-196 AAGELYI
+196 AGQLYI

-217 NEQLTKSLK
+217 DKQLTESLK
-226 PYQKVSE
+226 PYQKKSE
-233 ADLKYAT
+233 ADSKYVT
-240 KSDSDNKYLQKSV
+240 KSDLDNKYLQKSA

-288 DFAKKSDV
+288 NFAKKSDV
-296 ESSYVRKEELGKYET
+296 ESSYVKKEELSKYET
-311 KSNAGNRLSTF
+311 KSGVDDKLTPF
-322 AKMDWVNEYFTQK
+322 AKKVWVNQYFTQK

-344 YATKEYVANQLSIYT
+344 YATKEYIVNQLSTYA
-359 TNESVDDKI
+359 TNKSVDDKI
-368 SQTNR
+368 AQTNR
-373 QIIDTNN
+373 EIIDIEN
-380 KFANYATK
+380 KFAKYVTK
-388 SQLQSVIDTIPS
+388 SQLDS
-400 KGEISS
+400 KVAGF
-406 TYVTKDELNTRISN
+406 VTK
-420 LESYSN
+420 SY
-426 VDEKLK
+426 
-432 GYVTKEELNGKETSI
+432 
-447 KNEIVGVKNKLSDY
+447 
-461 ATKSQLQTKL
+461 
-471 EKYITKSVADS
+471 ADS
-482 TYLTTQKL
+482 TYLTTKKL
-490 NDRLSDYE
+490 NDR
-498 KSSDVDAKLNGL
+498 
-510 ATKEYVDDKIS
+510 
-521 GVSGEIVGVK
+521 
-531 NKLSDYV
+531 
-538 TKSQLQTKLEGYITK
+538 
-553 SESKSSFVTP
+553 
-563 QVLNDK
+563 

-576 SDVDEKLNE
+576 SDVDDKLNE

-609 VSKGS
+609 VSKSS
-614 LKDYVKKSDVDFET
+614 LKDYVKKSDVDFEA

-659 QKSVADEVYLKKND
+659 QKSMADEVYLKKND

-687 ATSDAVTREE
+687 AKNDVITREE
-697 SKVFAKKVW
+697 SKAFAKKVW
-706 VDEYFVRKGQIDGIQ
+706 VDEYYMRKGQIEGIK
-721 NATVLSRE
+721 NAMVLSQE
-729 FETES
+729 FETEK
-734 DLKNS
+734 DLRNS
-739 EKNIKQGFYYLT
+739 ERNIQQGFYYLT
-751 SDQVLMVAIDDG
+751 KDKILMVAIDDG
-763 NGGKMFINITNLEA
+763 NGGKIFVDVTNLET
-777 GFALYFGGDDVNW
+777 GLFLYFGGDDVNW

>member
-22 SELSKIK
+22 SELCKIK

-78 LKENNYITN
+78 LKKNNYITN
-87 LSLTDALVDVIG
+87 LSLTDALIDVIG

-124 LNLLNKPLNL
+124 LNLLNEPLNL
-134 IEDIKTLKGTNETL
+134 INEIESLKSTDKTL
-148 FSYCE
+148 FSFCE
-153 GLANKINEVRTIAN
+153 RLANQVNEIRSIAN
-167 DKISSGELDT
+167 DKISSGELNT
-177 RLNDYIKKSLA
+177 KLGEYVKKSLA
-188 DSLYLSKD
+188 DSIYLSKED
-196 AAGELYI
+196 AGQLYI

-217 NEQLTKSLK
+217 NEQLTESLK
-226 PYQKVSE
+226 PYQKKSE
-233 ADLKYAT
+233 ADSKYAT

-268 ETKEGVDEK
+268 ETKKGVDEK

-288 DFAKKSDV
+288 NFAKKSDV
-296 ESSYVRKEELGKYET
+296 ESSYVKKEELSKYET
-311 KSNAGNRLSTF
+311 KSGADDKLTPF
-322 AKMDWVNEYFTQK
+322 AKKVWVNQYFTQK

-344 YATKEYVANQLSIYT
+344 YATKEYIVNQLSTYA
-359 TNESVDDKI
+359 TNKSVDDKI
-368 SQTNR
+368 AQTNR
-373 QIIDTNN
+373 EIIDIEN
-380 KFANYATK
+380 KFAKYVTK
-388 SQLQSVIDTIPS
+388 SQLDS
-400 KGEISS
+400 KVAGF
-406 TYVTKDELNTRISN
+406 VTK
-420 LESYSN
+420 SY
-426 VDEKLK
+426 
-432 GYVTKEELNGKETSI
+432 
-447 KNEIVGVKNKLSDY
+447 
-461 ATKSQLQTKL
+461 
-471 EKYITKSVADS
+471 ADS
-482 TYLTTQKL
+482 TYLTTKKL
-490 NDRLSDYE
+490 NDR
-498 KSSDVDAKLNGL
+498 
-510 ATKEYVDDKIS
+510 
-521 GVSGEIVGVK
+521 
-531 NKLSDYV
+531 
-538 TKSQLQTKLEGYITK
+538 
-553 SESKSSFVTP
+553 
-563 QVLNDK
+563 

-576 SDVDEKLNE
+576 SDVDDKLNE

-609 VSKGS
+609 VSKSS
-614 LKDYVKKSDVDFET
+614 LKDYVKKSDVDFEA

-659 QKSVADEVYLKKND
+659 QKSMADEVYLKKND

-687 ATSDAVTREE
+687 AKNDVITREE
-697 SKVFAKKVW
+697 SKAFAKKVW
-706 VDEYFVRKGQIDGIQ
+706 VDEYYMRKGQIEGIK
-721 NATVLSRE
+721 NAMVLSQE
-729 FETES
+729 FETER
-734 DLKNS
+734 DLRNS
-739 EKNIKQGFYYLT
+739 ERNIQQGFYYLT
-751 SDQVLMVAIDDG
+751 KDKILMVAIDDG
-763 NGGKMFINITNLEA
+763 NGGKIFVDVTNLET
-777 GFALYFGGDDVNW
+777 GLVLYFGGDDVNW

>member
-22 SELSKIK
+22 SELCKIK

-78 LKENNYITN
+78 LKKNNYITN
-87 LSLTDALVDVIG
+87 LSLTDALIDVIG

-124 LNLLNKPLNL
+124 LNLLNEPLNL
-134 IEDIKTLKGTNETL
+134 INEIESLKSTDKTL
-148 FSYCE
+148 FSFCE
-153 GLANKINEVRTIAN
+153 RLANQVNEIRSIAN

-177 RLNDYIKKSLA
+177 KLGEYVKKSLA
-188 DSLYLSKD
+188 DSIYLSKED
-196 AAGELYI
+196 AGQLYI
-203 DEEEFVEKLKGYVT
+203 DEKEFVEKLKGYVT
-217 NEQLTKSLK
+217 DKQLTESLK
-226 PYQKVSE
+226 PYQKKSE
-233 ADLKYAT
+233 ADSKYVT
-240 KSDSDNKYLQKSV
+240 KSDLDNKYLQKSA

-288 DFAKKSDV
+288 NFAKKSDV
-296 ESSYVRKEELGKYET
+296 ESSYVKKEELSKYET
-311 KSNAGNRLSTF
+311 KSGVDYKLTPF
-322 AKMDWVNEYFTQK
+322 AKKVWVNEYFTQK

-344 YATKEYVANQLSIYT
+344 YATKEYIVNQLSTYA
-359 TNESVDDKI
+359 TNKSVDDKI
-368 SQTNR
+368 AQTNR
-373 QIIDTNN
+373 EIIDIEN
-380 KFANYATK
+380 KFAKYVTK
-388 SQLQSVIDTIPS
+388 SQLDS
-400 KGEISS
+400 KVAGF
-406 TYVTKDELNTRISN
+406 
-420 LESYSN
+420 
-426 VDEKLK
+426 
-432 GYVTKEELNGKETSI
+432 
-447 KNEIVGVKNKLSDY
+447 
-461 ATKSQLQTKL
+461 
-471 EKYITKSVADS
+471 ITKSYADS
-482 TYLTTQKL
+482 TYLTTKKL
-490 NDRLSDYE
+490 NDR
-498 KSSDVDAKLNGL
+498 
-510 ATKEYVDDKIS
+510 
-521 GVSGEIVGVK
+521 
-531 NKLSDYV
+531 
-538 TKSQLQTKLEGYITK
+538 
-553 SESKSSFVTP
+553 
-563 QVLNDK
+563 

-576 SDVDEKLNE
+576 SDVDDKLNE

-609 VSKGS
+609 VSKSS
-614 LKDYVKKSDVDFET
+614 LKDYVKKSDVDFEA

-659 QKSVADEVYLKKND
+659 QKSMADEVYLKKND

-687 ATSDAVTREE
+687 ATSDVVTREE
-697 SKVFAKKVW
+697 SKAFAKKVW
-706 VDEYFVRKGQIDGIQ
+706 VDEYYMRKGQIEGIK
-721 NATVLSRE
+721 NAMVLSQE
-729 FETES
+729 FETER
-734 DLKNS
+734 DLRNS
-739 EKNIKQGFYYLT
+739 ERNIQQGFYYLT
-751 SDQVLMVAIDDG
+751 KDKILMVAIDDG
-763 NGGKMFINITNLEA
+763 NGGKIFVDVTNLET
-777 GFALYFGGDDVNW
+777 GLFLYFGGDDVNW

>member
-22 SELSKIK
+22 SELCKIK

-78 LKENNYITN
+78 LKKNNYITN
-87 LSLTDALVDVIG
+87 LSLTDALIDVIG

-124 LNLLNKPLNL
+124 LNLLNEPLNL
-134 IEDIKTLKGTNETL
+134 IDEIESLKSTDKKL

-153 GLANKINEVRTIAN
+153 RLANQVNEIRSIAN

-177 RLNDYIKKSLA
+177 KLGEYVKKSLA
-188 DSLYLSKD
+188 DSIYLSKED
-196 AAGELYI
+196 AGQLYI

-217 NEQLTKSLK
+217 DKQLTESLK
-226 PYQKVSE
+226 PYQKKSE
-233 ADLKYAT
+233 ADSKYVT
-240 KSDSDNKYLQKSV
+240 KSDLDNKYLQKSA

-268 ETKEGVDEK
+268 ETKKGVDEK

-288 DFAKKSDV
+288 NFAKKSDV
-296 ESSYVRKEELGKYET
+296 ESSYVKKEELSKYET
-311 KSNAGNRLSTF
+311 KSGADDKLTPF
-322 AKMDWVNEYFTQK
+322 AKKVWVNQYFTQK

-344 YATKEYVANQLSIYT
+344 YATKEYIVNQLSTYA
-359 TNESVDDKI
+359 TNKSVDDKI
-368 SQTNR
+368 AQTNR
-373 QIIDTNN
+373 EIINIEN
-380 KFANYATK
+380 KFAKYVTK
-388 SQLQSVIDTIPS
+388 SQLDS
-400 KGEISS
+400 KVAGF
-406 TYVTKDELNTRISN
+406 VTK
-420 LESYSN
+420 
-426 VDEKLK
+426 
-432 GYVTKEELNGKETSI
+432 
-447 KNEIVGVKNKLSDY
+447 SD
-461 ATKSQLQTKL
+461 
-471 EKYITKSVADS
+471 ADS
-482 TYLTTQKL
+482 TYLTTKKL
-490 NDRLSDYE
+490 NDR
-498 KSSDVDAKLNGL
+498 
-510 ATKEYVDDKIS
+510 
-521 GVSGEIVGVK
+521 
-531 NKLSDYV
+531 
-538 TKSQLQTKLEGYITK
+538 
-553 SESKSSFVTP
+553 
-563 QVLNDK
+563 

-576 SDVDEKLNE
+576 SDVDDKLNE

-609 VSKGS
+609 VSKSS
-614 LKDYVKKSDVDFET
+614 LKDYVKKSDVDFEA

-659 QKSVADEVYLKKND
+659 QKSMADEVYLKKND

-687 ATSDAVTREE
+687 ATSDVVTREE
-697 SKVFAKKVW
+697 SKAFAKKVW
-706 VDEYFVRKGQIDGIQ
+706 VDEYYMRKGQIEGIK
-721 NATVLSRE
+721 NAMVLSQE
-729 FETES
+729 FETER
-734 DLKNS
+734 DLRNS
-739 EKNIKQGFYYLT
+739 ERNIQQGFYYLT
-751 SDQVLMVAIDDG
+751 KDKILMVAIDDG
-763 NGGKMFINITNLEA
+763 NGGKIFVDVTNLET
-777 GFALYFGGDDVNW
+777 GLVLYFGGDDVNW

>member
-22 SELSKIK
+22 SELCKIK

-78 LKENNYITN
+78 LKKNNYITN
-87 LSLTDALVDVIG
+87 LSLTDALIDVIG

-124 LNLLNKPLNL
+124 LNLLNEPLNL
-134 IEDIKTLKGTNETL
+134 INEIESLKSTDKTL
-148 FSYCE
+148 FSFCE
-153 GLANKINEVRTIAN
+153 RLANQVNEIRSIAN

-177 RLNDYIKKSLA
+177 KLGEYVKKSLA
-188 DSLYLSKD
+188 DSIYLSKED
-196 AAGELYI
+196 AGQLYI

-217 NEQLTKSLK
+217 DKQLTESLK
-226 PYQKVSE
+226 PYQKKSE
-233 ADLKYAT
+233 ADSKYVT
-240 KSDSDNKYLQKSV
+240 KSDLDNKYLQKSA

-288 DFAKKSDV
+288 KFAKKSDV
-296 ESSYVRKEELGKYET
+296 ESSYVKKEELSKYET
-311 KSNAGNRLSTF
+311 KSGADDKLTPF
-322 AKMDWVNEYFTQK
+322 AKKVWVNEYFTQK

-344 YATKEYVANQLSIYT
+344 YATKEYIVNQLSTYA
-359 TNESVDDKI
+359 TNKSVDDKI
-368 SQTNR
+368 AQTNR
-373 QIIDTNN
+373 EIIDIEN
-380 KFANYATK
+380 KFAKYVTK
-388 SQLQSVIDTIPS
+388 SQLDS
-400 KGEISS
+400 KVAGF
-406 TYVTKDELNTRISN
+406 
-420 LESYSN
+420 
-426 VDEKLK
+426 
-432 GYVTKEELNGKETSI
+432 
-447 KNEIVGVKNKLSDY
+447 
-461 ATKSQLQTKL
+461 
-471 EKYITKSVADS
+471 ITKSYADS
-482 TYLTTQKL
+482 TYLTTKKL
-490 NDRLSDYE
+490 NDR
-498 KSSDVDAKLNGL
+498 
-510 ATKEYVDDKIS
+510 
-521 GVSGEIVGVK
+521 
-531 NKLSDYV
+531 
-538 TKSQLQTKLEGYITK
+538 
-553 SESKSSFVTP
+553 
-563 QVLNDK
+563 

-576 SDVDEKLNE
+576 SDVDDKLNE

-609 VSKGS
+609 VSKSS
-614 LKDYVKKSDVDFET
+614 LKDYVKKSDVDFEA

-659 QKSVADEVYLKKND
+659 QKSMADEVYLKKND

-687 ATSDAVTREE
+687 ATSDVVTREE
-697 SKVFAKKVW
+697 SKAFAKKVW
-706 VDEYFVRKGQIDGIQ
+706 VDEYYMRKGQIEGIK
-721 NATVLSRE
+721 NAMVLSQE
-729 FETES
+729 FETER
-734 DLKNS
+734 DLRNS
-739 EKNIKQGFYYLT
+739 ERNIQQGFYYLT
-751 SDQVLMVAIDDG
+751 KDKILMVAIDDG
-763 NGGKMFINITNLEA
+763 NGGKIFVDVTNLET
-777 GFALYFGGDDVNW
+777 GLFLYFGGDDVNW

>member
-22 SELSKIK
+22 SELCKIK

-78 LKENNYITN
+78 LKKNNYITN
-87 LSLTDALVDVIG
+87 LSLTDALIDVIG

-167 DKISSGELDT
+167 DKISSGKLDT
-177 RLNDYIKKSLA
+177 KLGEYVKKSLA
-188 DSLYLSKD
+188 DSIYLSKED
-196 AAGELYI
+196 AGQLYI

-217 NEQLTKSLK
+217 DKQLTESLK
-226 PYQKVSE
+226 PYQKKSE
-233 ADLKYAT
+233 ADSKYVT
-240 KSDSDNKYLQKSV
+240 KSDLDNKYLQKSA

-288 DFAKKSDV
+288 NFAKKSDV
-296 ESSYVRKEELGKYET
+296 ESSYVKKEELSKYET
-311 KSNAGNRLSTF
+311 KSGVDYKLTPF
-322 AKMDWVNEYFTQK
+322 AKKVWVNEYFTQK

-344 YATKEYVANQLSIYT
+344 YATKEYIVNQLSTYA
-359 TNESVDDKI
+359 TNKSVDDKI
-368 SQTNR
+368 AQTNR
-373 QIIDTNN
+373 EIIDIEN
-380 KFANYATK
+380 KFAKYVTK
-388 SQLQSVIDTIPS
+388 SQLDS
-400 KGEISS
+400 KVAGF
-406 TYVTKDELNTRISN
+406 
-420 LESYSN
+420 
-426 VDEKLK
+426 
-432 GYVTKEELNGKETSI
+432 
-447 KNEIVGVKNKLSDY
+447 
-461 ATKSQLQTKL
+461 
-471 EKYITKSVADS
+471 ITKSYADS
-482 TYLTTQKL
+482 TYLTTKKL
-490 NDRLSDYE
+490 NDR
-498 KSSDVDAKLNGL
+498 
-510 ATKEYVDDKIS
+510 
-521 GVSGEIVGVK
+521 
-531 NKLSDYV
+531 
-538 TKSQLQTKLEGYITK
+538 
-553 SESKSSFVTP
+553 
-563 QVLNDK
+563 

-576 SDVDEKLNE
+576 SDVDDKLNE

-609 VSKGS
+609 VSKSS
-614 LKDYVKKSDVDFET
+614 LKDYVKKSDVDFEA

-659 QKSVADEVYLKKND
+659 QKSMADEVYLKKND

-687 ATSDAVTREE
+687 ATSDVVTREE
-697 SKVFAKKVW
+697 SKAFAKKVW
-706 VDEYFVRKGQIDGIQ
+706 VDEYYMRKGQIEGIK
-721 NATVLSRE
+721 NAMVLSQE
-729 FETES
+729 FETER
-734 DLKNS
+734 DLRNS
-739 EKNIKQGFYYLT
+739 ERNIQQGFYYLT
-751 SDQVLMVAIDDG
+751 KDKILMVAIDDG
-763 NGGKMFINITNLEA
+763 NGGKIFVDVTNLET
-777 GFALYFGGDDVNW
+777 GLFLYFGGDDVNW